1 MATRMSDEEAKQRR
15 EAAHRR
21 KAAEQAAK
29 QSVAQAVK
37 EKISAN
43 KTTTLKRSPLV
54 AATKNATNTKRT
66 SSKTTSKTT
75 SSKTTAKKSTASS
88 SGTFSM
94 KKATTKKRS
103 PLAYSPMETLKSDIA
118 TGNTLKKQ
126 IETAKASGL
135 VKGDHEAVQESKK
148 QQAAQRLKAKQE
160 QAKQKLSKYD
170 STKLNK
176 TGKQQVREAKV
187 AWGVASEMGDTES
200 MERAHQ
206 KAESARSYSGYSGG
220 ADGSQYIRPDM
231 GWAEGVELN
240 KLTYE
245 GQRQMNKARMDYY
258 NAQQA
263 GDKAG
268 MEKATQRMEEIRTSN
283 GLLAGGTSNTDA
295 YGRPIQDF
303 DAEQE
308 AKRLKSGA
316 ESVGKGIAGS
326 LLSVSE
332 TGRQFL
338 RNYNRDRWGSV
349 IDANDNQA
357 DALRAKLALAEQGE
371 GNPEWGT
378 VQELRNR
385 LAAAEGAEQR
395 LKTERTTVDPNLP
408 GQTLLRESR
417 EAAAEATRGLSGAD
431 KLLANTVLSM
441 GQTAPGIALSFV
453 PGIGPAL
460 GLGLMGAQA
469 AGSKA
474 GELNEQ
480 GVNASEAFTRG
491 LISGGI
497 ESLTE
502 LFPVRSLLKIVKG
515 PGGASVLKNVAK
527 QAGVEATEETASYLA
542 NLIVDK
548 YAQDPNAK
556 FSMQELL
563 ETAAIGGLSGAAF
576 GGIGS
581 AIGSVGTRGA
591 TAPQASAQES
601 AAAITGQ
608 EALLRGARLRTEE
621 TAPVQDAADP
631 AAEQAP
637 APRVAASQEP
647 AQTEGSD
654 NTARAQLNSR
664 FDDFTRR
671 YLDAIET
678 GEIQDEN
685 VKRSFTE
692 ELQALQAEENAILQ
706 QERQEAGQTS
716 RTFGTAENHIDNRT
730 AGDMGDRSVKAFQF
744 DHPQLHQY
752 YVEAAQ
758 ALKQDAEYSLDTQTA
773 SRGQGTVVRRSE
785 QLAQAEGLGLTRN
798 QIIQVCD
805 DIIADNGQENY
816 AAAKRVELILDDML
830 SRGYIPNEGTTEAD
844 TKVPANEAYLQ
855 AKGQI
860 EGAVNGFDRYKRDN
874 ALALELGEVTEDQ
887 LRAEYDASL
896 PEGQGAMSPGAAGDF
911 PHWQNQR
918 TDFHPINQK
927 SAARAAELYGRAP
940 VEVPRVDMAGRLTS
954 KTISTLANAGITNN
968 QFAKA
973 MEEDAAAGWFSR
985 LAYTDQ
991 QAQQAANEKIRDLGF
1006 QRAKEIWIADA
1017 REGKFS
1023 KDNTALGLTLIN
1035 NAANSGTTEG
1045 HIDAHNLLSYYVHYL
1060 RTGAQALQAANM
1072 VNKMSPIGQLYS
1084 VINAVERM
1092 EEQSAERGKP
1102 ANVTINDALVSEFLS
1117 AETQEERNKIK
1128 KDIIMDAAA
1137 QLPVT
1142 WLNRFNAWRYLA
1154 MLENPTTHARNFMGN
1169 AGFAAV
1175 RGVKDVTAAGLE
1187 RAFGIE
1193 NRTNAVINRFSAE
1206 DRARLA
1212 IATSE
1217 FAEVEDIILSGGKYT
1232 DDYSLISRAQDPFRS
1247 EKPILKQI
1255 GKFFSWNAKMNA
1267 KALDFEDKIFSK
1279 PAYAR
1284 SLAAYLK
1291 ANNVTAEEYAR
1302 MKEEAKTRPSA
1313 YSVSDTV
1320 YSPGTVVRAKDRDNY
1335 GKIVRYNKEDGTYAV
1350 YFENQKG
1357 HHATVNLSAS
1367 ILEAKN
1373 AKTTGPSAAD
1383 LLEAGDA
1390 SGFVEK
1396 AQAHAIKEAQKATYR
1411 DLNEFSEAVSKLGK
1425 LQYSSN
1431 KFVKG
1436 TGILVEGTLPFKKT
1450 PANILAR
1457 GVEYS
1462 PVGLAK
1468 GILDMETKVRRGEM
1482 EAAEAIDELAAG
1494 LTGTGLLVLGGVLGM
1509 LGIVTGGASDDD
1521 KQDRFD
1527 ALQGSQ
1533 NYALEIGNLSITLD
1547 WLAPE
1552 ALPFFVGV
1560 EFYKFMQQGKNGEVT
1575 ASNLG
1580 EALGHIAEPMLEMSM
1595 LQGLNDLFN
1604 TLGSDYPISA
1614 AAWTA
1619 ATSYLTQFIPTV
1631 LGRIERLGES
1641 TRETTFVDKNSP
1653 IPAGVQYLLGNIGN
1667 KIPGWEFQ
1675 QIPYIDQWGQTED
1688 TGNVLV
1694 RALNNFL
1701 NPAYT
1706 SKLST
1711 SQTEQELQ
1719 RLYDAGFDS
1728 VFPGMA
1734 DKGTKINGEYVTA
1747 DQWVDMQTERGKT
1760 AKSALDNFIGT
1771 EQYNSMTDEEKAKFV
1786 KYVLDYAADRGKVKA
1801 GASADETFARW
1812 QEAAQNAKA
1821 AVGLGEE
1828 VVIAANAY
1836 KSVLEENAGDETRAS
1851 IKQGMFEQWVNNRTD
1866 LTDAQKTYIKDNL
1879 KVWQMMPADSSAYN
1893 KAVAAGY
1900 TDPKEIQ
1907 ALFENRKNYDLDGDG
1922 SYTSNAEILNYISSA
1937 TEDPAEREKM
1947 WNALKG
1953 NGEERSY
1960 AQLEKEYRGKV
1971 SAIQTAKSRLDE
1983 IVSAEKQSAFASAA
1997 SGADSQKKLKKALL
2011 SVDATEEERIAYYN
2025 LQSAKR
2031 GWKKSWYNVKMN

>member
-1 MATRMSDEEAKQRR
+1 MV
-15 EAAHRR
+15 
-21 KAAEQAAK
+21 KA
-29 QSVAQAVK
+29 
-37 EKISAN
+37 
-43 KTTTLKRSPLV
+43 
-54 AATKNATNTKRT
+54 
-66 SSKTTSKTT
+66 
-75 SSKTTAKKSTASS
+75 
-88 SGTFSM
+88 G
-94 KKATTKKRS
+94 
-103 PLAYSPMETLKSDIA
+103 
-118 TGNTLKKQ
+118 
-126 IETAKASGL
+126 
-135 VKGDHEAVQESKK
+135 
-148 QQAAQRLKAKQE
+148 
-160 QAKQKLSKYD
+160 
-170 STKLNK
+170 
-176 TGKQQVREAKV
+176 
-187 AWGVASEMGDTES
+187 
-200 MERAHQ
+200 
-206 KAESARSYSGYSGG
+206 GG
-220 ADGSQYIRPDM
+220 A
-231 GWAEGVELN
+231 
-240 KLTYE
+240 
-245 GQRQMNKARMDYY
+245 
-258 NAQQA
+258 
-263 GDKAG
+263 
-268 MEKATQRMEEIRTSN
+268 
-283 GLLAGGTSNTDA
+283 
-295 YGRPIQDF
+295 
-303 DAEQE
+303 
-308 AKRLKSGA
+308 
-316 ESVGKGIAGS
+316 
-326 LLSVSE
+326 
-332 TGRQFL
+332 
-338 RNYNRDRWGSV
+338 
-349 IDANDNQA
+349 
-357 DALRAKLALAEQGE
+357 
-371 GNPEWGT
+371 
-378 VQELRNR
+378 
-385 LAAAEGAEQR
+385 
-395 LKTERTTVDPNLP
+395 
-408 GQTLLRESR
+408 
-417 EAAAEATRGLSGAD
+417 
-431 KLLANTVLSM
+431 
-441 GQTAPGIALSFV
+441 
-453 PGIGPAL
+453 
-460 GLGLMGAQA
+460 
-469 AGSKA
+469 
-474 GELNEQ
+474 
-480 GVNASEAFTRG
+480 
-491 LISGGI
+491 
-497 ESLTE
+497 
-502 LFPVRSLLKIVKG
+502 SLLK
-515 PGGASVLKNVAK
+515 SMAK
-527 QAGVEATEETASYLA
+527 QAGIEATEESIA
-542 NLIVDK
+542 
-548 YAQDPNAK
+548 YALDYATDVAFKDPEAK

-581 AIGSVGTRGA
+581 AIGSVRARGA
-591 TAPQASAQES
+591 TAPQAGGHES
-601 AAAITGQ
+601 DAAITGQ
-608 EALLRGARLRTEE
+608 EALLRGAGLRTEE
-621 TAPVQDAADP
+621 TAPAQTVETDP

-637 APRVAASQEP
+637 APRVEAAQEP
-647 AQTEGSD
+647 TQAEVEQEPVTPSES
-654 NTARAQLNSR
+654 ARASLEERSES
-664 FDDFTRR
+664 FRR
-671 YLDAIET
+671 RGQA
-678 GEIQDEN
+678 
-685 VKRSFTE
+685 FTE
-692 ELQALQAEENAILQ
+692 KVQQAMQDPAQNTEEVMAALQKEADQLSAEYAALTQESRQ
-706 QERQEAGQTS
+706 QAGEVS
-716 RTFGTAENHIDNRT
+716 RGFGTAENHIDNRT

-744 DHPQLHQY
+744 DHPELHPY
-752 YVEAAQ
+752 YTQAAQ

-860 EGAVNGFDRYKRDN
+860 EGAATGFDRYKRDN

-968 QFAKA
+968 EFAKA

-985 LAYTDQ
+985 IAYTDQ

-1006 QRAKEIWIADA
+1006 QRAKEAWIADVKD
-1017 REGKFS
+1017 GKLS
-1023 KDNTALGLTLIN
+1023 KDNTVLGLTLIN
-1035 NAANSGTTEG
+1035 HAANSGTTEG
-1045 HIDAHNLLSYYVHYL
+1045 HIDAHDLLSYYVNYAK
-1060 RTGAQALQAANM
+1060 TAGQALQAMNM
-1072 VNKMSPIGQLYS
+1072 VNKMSPVGQLYS

-1102 ANVTINDALVSEFLS
+1102 ANVTINDALVSSFLE
-1117 AETQEERNKIK
+1117 AETQEERNEIK
-1128 KDIIMDAAA
+1128 KDIIADAAA

-1142 WLNRFNAWRYLA
+1142 WQNRFNAWRYFA
-1154 MLENPTTHARNFMGN
+1154 MLANPTTHARNFLGN

-1217 FAEVEDIILSGGKYT
+1217 FADVQDIILSGGKYT
-1232 DDYSLISRAQDPFRS
+1232 DDYSLIAQAQKPFQS
-1247 EKPILKQI
+1247 EKPVLKQI
-1255 GKFFSWNAKMNA
+1255 GKVISWGYEKNT

-1302 MKEEAKTRPSA
+1302 MKEEGS
-1313 YSVSDTV
+1313 S
-1320 YSPGTVVRAKDRDNY
+1320 
-1335 GKIVRYNKEDGTYAV
+1335 E
-1350 YFENQKG
+1350 
-1357 HHATVNLSAS
+1357 
-1367 ILEAKN
+1367 
-1373 AKTTGPSAAD
+1373 
-1383 LLEAGDA
+1383 
-1390 SGFVEK
+1390 FVEK

-1431 KFVKG
+1431 KFVRD
-1436 TGILVEGTLPFKKT
+1436 TGILLEGVLPFKKT

-1468 GILDMETKVRRGEM
+1468 GIIDMETKVRRGEM

-1619 ATSYLTQFIPTV
+1619 ATSYLTQFIPAV

-1641 TRETTFVDKNSP
+1641 TRETTFIDKNSP

-1675 QIPYIDQWGQTED
+1675 QIPYIDQWGRTED

-1706 SKLST
+1706 SKRST

-1771 EQYNSMTDEEKAKFV
+1771 EQYNTMTDEEKAKFV

-1821 AVGLGEE
+1821 SVGLGEE

-1836 KSVLEENAGDETRAS
+1836 KSVLEENAGDETWSS

-1866 LTDAQKTYIKDNL
+1866 LTDAQKTYIKDNV
-1879 KVWQMMPADSSAYN
+1879 KVWKMEPADASSYN

-1907 ALFENRKNYDLDGDG
+1907 ALFENRRNYDLDGDG

-1947 WNALKG
+1947 WNALKE

-1971 SAIQTAKSRLDE
+1971 SAIQKAKSRLDE
-1983 IVSAEKQSAFASAA
+1983 IVSADKQSAFASAA
-1997 SGADSQKKLKKALL
+1997 TGIDSQKDMKKALL

-2031 GWKKSWYNVKMN
+2031 GWKRSWYNVKMN

>member
-37 EKISAN
+37 DKIASN

-88 SGTFSM
+88 RGTFSM
-94 KKATTKKRS
+94 KSASTKKRS
-103 PLAYSPMETLKSDIA
+103 PLTYSPMETLKSDIA

-135 VKGDHEAVQESKK
+135 VKGDHAAVQESKK
-148 QQAAQRLKAKQE
+148 QQAAQRLNAKQE

-187 AWGVASEMGDTES
+187 AWDVASAMGDTEG
-200 MERAHQ
+200 MERAHK

-268 MEKATQRMEEIRTSN
+268 MEKARKRAEEIRTSK
-283 GLLAGGTSNTDA
+283 GLLAGETGSTDA
-295 YGRPIQDF
+295 HGRTTQNF
-303 DAEQE
+303 DAEQD
-308 AKRLKSGA
+308 AKRLKAGA
-316 ESVGKGIAGS
+316 EAVGKSIAGS
-326 LLSVSE
+326 LLSFSE

-338 RNYNRDRWGSV
+338 RNNSMDRWGSV
-349 IDANDNQA
+349 IKANANQA

-395 LKTERTTVDPNLP
+395 RKTERTTVDPNLP

-431 KLLANTVLSM
+431 KLLANTALSM
-441 GQTAPGIALSFV
+441 AQTAPGIILSFV

-460 GLGLMGAQA
+460 GLGLMGAQS

-480 GVNASEAFTRG
+480 GVNASEVYARS

-497 ESLTE
+497 DSLAE
-502 LFPVRSLLKIVKG
+502 LFPVGNLLKIVRG
-515 PGGASVLKNVAK
+515 PVGASFLKNVAK

-581 AIGSVGTRGA
+581 AIGSVRTRGT
-591 TAPQASAQES
+591 TAPQASSQES
-601 AAAITGQ
+601 AAALTGQ
-608 EALLRGARLRTEE
+608 DALLRGAGLRTEE
-621 TAPVQDAADP
+621 TAPAQEASAP
-631 AAEQAP
+631 AAEQAT
-637 APRVAASQEP
+637 APRVAAAQEP
-647 AQTEGSD
+647 AQAEVAD
-654 NTARAQLNSR
+654 NTARAQHNIR

-692 ELQALQAEENAILQ
+692 ELQALQTEENAILQ

-744 DHPQLHQY
+744 DYPQLHQY

-844 TKVPANEAYLQ
+844 TKVPANEAYIQ

-860 EGAVNGFDRYKRDN
+860 EGAATGFDRYKRDN

-911 PHWQNQR
+911 PHWQNHR
-918 TDFHPINQK
+918 TDFHPINQE

-1035 NAANSGTTEG
+1035 HAANSGTTEG

-1072 VNKMSPIGQLYS
+1072 VNNMSPIGQLYS

-1142 WLNRFNAWRYLA
+1142 WLNRFNAWRYFA
-1154 MLENPTTHARNFMGN
+1154 MMANPTTHARNFMGN

-1217 FAEVEDIILSGGKYT
+1217 FAEVKDIILSGGKYT
-1232 DDYSLISRAQDPFRS
+1232 DDYSLISQAQKPFQS

-1255 GKFFSWNAKMNA
+1255 GEFLTWSNDKNAS
-1267 KALDFEDKIFSK
+1267 ALDFEDEIFSK

-1302 MKEEAKTRPSA
+1302 MKEEGS
-1313 YSVSDTV
+1313 S
-1320 YSPGTVVRAKDRDNY
+1320 
-1335 GKIVRYNKEDGTYAV
+1335 E
-1350 YFENQKG
+1350 
-1357 HHATVNLSAS
+1357 
-1367 ILEAKN
+1367 
-1373 AKTTGPSAAD
+1373 
-1383 LLEAGDA
+1383 
-1390 SGFVEK
+1390 FVEK

-1411 DLNEFSEAVSKLGK
+1411 DLNEFSEAVSKIGK

-1431 KFVKG
+1431 KFVRG

-1688 TGNVLV
+1688 TGNVLI

-1786 KYVLDYAADRGKVKA
+1786 KYVLDYAADRGRVKA

-1812 QEAAQNAKA
+1812 QEAAKNAKE

-1836 KSVLEENAGDETRAS
+1836 KSVLEENAGDETWSS

-1866 LTDAQKTYIKDNL
+1866 LTDAQKTYIKDNV
-1879 KVWQMMPADSSAYN
+1879 KVWKMEPADASSYN

-1907 ALFENRKNYDLDGDG
+1907 ALFENRRNYDLDGDG

-1947 WNALKG
+1947 WNALKE
-1953 NGEERSY
+1953 NGEELSY

-1971 SAIQTAKSRLDE
+1971 IAIQKAKSRLDE
-1983 IVSAEKQSAFASAA
+1983 IVSADKQSAFSSAA
-1997 SGADSQKKLKKALL
+1997 TGIDSQKDLKKALL

-2031 GWKKSWYNVKMN
+2031 GWKRSWYNVKMN

>member
-37 EKISAN
+37 DKIASN

-75 SSKTTAKKSTASS
+75 SSNTMAKKSTASS
-88 SGTFSM
+88 RGTFSM
-94 KKATTKKRS
+94 KNASAKKRS

-135 VKGDHEAVQESKK
+135 VKGDHAAVQESKK
-148 QQAAQRLKAKQE
+148 QAAAQRLKAKQE

-187 AWGVASEMGDTES
+187 AWGVANEMGDTES

-268 MEKATQRMEEIRTSN
+268 MEKAKQRMEEIRTSK
-283 GLLAGGTSNTDA
+283 GLLAGGTGNTDA

-303 DAEQE
+303 DAEQD
-308 AKRLKSGA
+308 AKRLKSGV

-338 RNYNRDRWGSV
+338 RNYNRNRWGSV
-349 IDANDNQA
+349 IDANANQA

-395 LKTERTTVDPNLP
+395 RKTERTTVDPNLP

-497 ESLTE
+497 EAIAEKFSIGK
-502 LFPVRSLLKIVKG
+502 LLDIVKG
-515 PGGASVLKNVAK
+515 PGGTSFLKNVAK

-542 NLIVDK
+542 NLIADK

-581 AIGSVGTRGA
+581 AIGSVGTRGT
-591 TAPQASAQES
+591 TAPQASSQES

-608 EALLRGARLRTEE
+608 EALLRGAGLRPGE
-621 TAPVQDAADP
+621 TAPVQAAAP

-637 APRVAASQEP
+637 ATKAET
-647 AQTEGSD
+647 AQ
-654 NTARAQLNSR
+654 
-664 FDDFTRR
+664 
-671 YLDAIET
+671 
-678 GEIQDEN
+678 
-685 VKRSFTE
+685 
-692 ELQALQAEENAILQ
+692 EENAAPADIRETGLETRIAGIKGNDTASVGNASTAMENTLWMRRGTQ
-706 QERQEAGQTS
+706 SEPGWGETYGTAQEAFNEAMKRIDSGLFS
-716 RTFGTAENHIDNRT
+716 AMEKAVYEAESGINAKENLRLISTMVSAGEFVRHYDVSPAAAATVIRNSYRNDALDSIRDRRGDLTDYALEQMRSIDN
-730 AGDMGDRSVKAFQF
+730 SVESYGPNAVSENDLSVAQNTERPVNAE
-744 DHPQLHQY
+744 DSTQY
-752 YVEAAQ
+752 
-758 ALKQDAEYSLDTQTA
+758 
-773 SRGQGTVVRRSE
+773 
-785 QLAQAEGLGLTRN
+785 
-798 QIIQVCD
+798 
-805 DIIADNGQENY
+805 
-816 AAAKRVELILDDML
+816 
-830 SRGYIPNEGTTEAD
+830 GYNTT
-844 TKVPANEAYLQ
+844 
-855 AKGQI
+855 
-860 EGAVNGFDRYKRDN
+860 
-874 ALALELGEVTEDQ
+874 
-887 LRAEYDASL
+887 L

-985 LAYTDQ
+985 IAYTDQ

-1072 VNKMSPIGQLYS
+1072 VNNMSPIGQLYS

-1142 WLNRFNAWRYLA
+1142 WLNRFNAWRYFA
-1154 MLENPTTHARNFMGN
+1154 MMANPTTHARNFMGN

-1217 FAEVEDIILSGGKYT
+1217 FADVKDIILSGGKYT
-1232 DDYSLISRAQDPFRS
+1232 DDYSLISQAQDPFKT
-1247 EKPILKQI
+1247 EKPVLKQI
-1255 GKFFSWNAKMNA
+1255 GKVISWGSEKNT
-1267 KALDFEDKIFSK
+1267 KALDFGDEIFSK

-1291 ANNVTAEEYAR
+1291 ANNVTADEYAR
-1302 MKEEAKTRPSA
+1302 MKEEGS
-1313 YSVSDTV
+1313 S
-1320 YSPGTVVRAKDRDNY
+1320 
-1335 GKIVRYNKEDGTYAV
+1335 E
-1350 YFENQKG
+1350 
-1357 HHATVNLSAS
+1357 
-1367 ILEAKN
+1367 
-1373 AKTTGPSAAD
+1373 
-1383 LLEAGDA
+1383 
-1390 SGFVEK
+1390 FVEK

-1431 KFVKG
+1431 KFVRG
-1436 TGILVEGTLPFKKT
+1436 TGILLEGVLPFKKT

-1468 GILDMETKVRRGEM
+1468 GIIDMETKVRRGEM

-1641 TRETTFVDKNSP
+1641 TRETTFIDKNSP

-1667 KIPGWEFQ
+1667 KIPGLEFQ

-1747 DQWVDMQTERGKT
+1747 DQWVDMQAERGKT

-1786 KYVLDYAADRGKVKA
+1786 KYVLDYAADRGRVKA

-1812 QEAAQNAKA
+1812 QEAAQNAKS

-1866 LTDAQKTYIKDNL
+1866 LTDAQKTYIKNNL
-1879 KVWQMMPADSSAYN
+1879 KVWQMMPADASSYN

-1922 SYTSNAEILNYISSA
+1922 SYTGNAEILNYISSA

-1971 SAIQTAKSRLDE
+1971 SAIQKAKSRLDE
-1983 IVSAEKQSAFASAA
+1983 IVSADKQSAFASAA

-2031 GWKKSWYNVKMN
+2031 GWKRSWYNVKMN

>member
-21 KAAEQAAK
+21 REAEQAAK
-29 QSVAQAVK
+29 QSAAQAAK

-88 SGTFSM
+88 RGTFSM
-94 KKATTKKRS
+94 KNASAQKRS

-135 VKGDHEAVQESKK
+135 VKGDHAAVQESKK
-148 QQAAQRLKAKQE
+148 QAAAQRLKAKQE

-187 AWGVASEMGDTES
+187 AWDVASAMGDTEG
-200 MERAHQ
+200 MERAHK

-231 GWAEGVELN
+231 SWAEGVELN

-263 GDKAG
+263 GDKDG
-268 MEKATQRMEEIRTSN
+268 MEKAKQRMEEIRTSK
-283 GLLAGGTSNTDA
+283 GLLVGGTSNTDA

-326 LLSVSE
+326 LLSFSE

-338 RNYNRDRWGSV
+338 RNNSMDRWGSV
-349 IDANDNQA
+349 IRANASQA

-378 VQELRNR
+378 VQELRSR

-431 KLLANTVLSM
+431 KLLANTVLSV

-497 ESLTE
+497 EAIAEKFSIGK
-502 LFPVRSLLKIVKG
+502 LLDIVKG
-515 PGGASVLKNVAK
+515 PVGASFLKNVAK

-556 FSMQELL
+556 LSMQELL

-591 TAPQASAQES
+591 TAPKASGQES

-608 EALLRGARLRTEE
+608 EALLRGAGLRTEE
-621 TAPVQDAADP
+621 TSPVKEAA
-631 AAEQAP
+631 ARAEEQAS
-637 APRVAASQEP
+637 APLVAAAQEP
-647 AQTEGSD
+647 AQTEGLD
-654 NTARAQLNSR
+654 NAARAQLNSR

-671 YLDAIET
+671 YLDAIES

-685 VKRSFTE
+685 VKQSFTK
-692 ELQALQAEENAILQ
+692 ELQALHAEENAILQ
-706 QERQEAGQTS
+706 QERQEAGHTEEAQEPVQP
-716 RTFGTAENHIDNRT
+716 AENPLASLEAR
-730 AGDMGDRSVKAFQF
+730 KAALQTESQAFAEKFQRAMQ
-744 DHPQLHQY
+744 DPAQLTEETKAALQQEAEQLIAESARLREETQQQE
-752 YVEAAQ
+752 VEAPDE
-758 ALKQDAEYSLDTQTA
+758 L
-773 SRGQGTVVRRSE
+773 
-785 QLAQAEGLGLTRN
+785 LAG
-798 QIIQVCD
+798 
-805 DIIADNGQENY
+805 
-816 AAAKRVELILDDML
+816 
-830 SRGYIPNEGTTEAD
+830 NESD
-844 TKVPANEAYLQ
+844 
-855 AKGQI
+855 
-860 EGAVNGFDRYKRDN
+860 
-874 ALALELGEVTEDQ
+874 
-887 LRAEYDASL
+887 L

-918 TDFHPINQK
+918 ADFHPINQK
-927 SAARAAELYGRAP
+927 SAARAAEFYGRAP

-985 LAYTDQ
+985 IAYTDQ
-991 QAQQAANEKIRDLGF
+991 QAQQAANEKIRNLGF
-1006 QRAKEIWIADA
+1006 QRAKEAWIADVKD
-1017 REGKFS
+1017 GKLS
-1023 KDNTALGLTLIN
+1023 KDNTVLGLTLIN
-1035 NAANSGTTEG
+1035 HAANSGTTEG
-1045 HIDAHNLLSYYVHYL
+1045 HIDAHDLLSYYVNYAK
-1060 RTGAQALQAANM
+1060 TAGQALQAMNM
-1072 VNKMSPIGQLYS
+1072 VNKMSPVGQLYS

-1117 AETQEERNKIK
+1117 AETQEERNEIK

-1137 QLPVT
+1137 QLPAT
-1142 WLNRFNAWRYLA
+1142 WQNRFNAWRYFA
-1154 MLENPTTHARNFMGN
+1154 MLANPTTHIRNFMGN
-1169 AGFAAV
+1169 AGFAVV
-1175 RGVKDVTAAGLE
+1175 RAAKDVTAAGLE

-1193 NRTNAVINRFSAE
+1193 NRTNAVINRFSEE

-1217 FAEVEDIILSGGKYT
+1217 FADVQDIILSGGKYT
-1232 DDYSLISRAQDPFRS
+1232 DDYSLIAQAQNPFQS
-1247 EKPILKQI
+1247 EKPVLKQI
-1255 GKFFSWNAKMNA
+1255 GKVISWGSEKNT
-1267 KALDFEDKIFSK
+1267 KALDFGDEIFSK

-1302 MKEEAKTRPSA
+1302 MKEEAKTKPST

-1431 KFVKG
+1431 KFVRG

-1462 PVGLAK
+1462 PIGLAK
-1468 GILDMETKVRRGEM
+1468 GIADMETKVRRGEM

-1675 QIPYIDQWGQTED
+1675 QIPYIDQWGRTED

-1706 SKLST
+1706 SKRST

-1866 LTDAQKTYIKDNL
+1866 LTDTQKTYIKNNL
-1879 KVWQMMPADSSAYN
+1879 KVWQMMPADASSYN

-1937 TEDPAEREKM
+1937 TEDPSEREKM

-1971 SAIQTAKSRLDE
+1971 SAIQKAKSRLDE
-1983 IVSAEKQSAFASAA
+1983 VVSAEKQSDFASAA

>member
-66 SSKTTSKTT
+66 ASKTTSKTT

-88 SGTFSM
+88 RGTFSM
-94 KKATTKKRS
+94 KNASAQKRS

-135 VKGDHEAVQESKK
+135 VKGDHAAVQESKK
-148 QQAAQRLKAKQE
+148 QAAAQRLKAKQE

-220 ADGSQYIRPDM
+220 GDGSQYIRPDM

-258 NAQQA
+258 NAQKA

-268 MEKATQRMEEIRTSN
+268 MEKARKRAEEIRTSK
-283 GLLAGGTSNTDA
+283 GLLAGETGNTDA

-316 ESVGKGIAGS
+316 ESIGKGIAGS
-326 LLSVSE
+326 LLSFSE

-349 IDANDNQA
+349 IDANANQA
-357 DALRAKLALAEQGE
+357 DALRAKLALAEKGE
-371 GNPEWGT
+371 GNPAWGT

-395 LKTERTTVDPNLP
+395 RKTERTTVDPNLP

-497 ESLTE
+497 EAIAEKFSIGK
-502 LFPVRSLLKIVKG
+502 LLDIVKG
-515 PGGASVLKNVAK
+515 PGGASFLKNVAK

-556 FSMQELL
+556 FSMQDLL

-581 AIGSVGTRGA
+581 AIGSVGTRGT

-608 EALLRGARLRTEE
+608 EALLRGAGLRTEE
-621 TAPVQDAADP
+621 TAPVQEAA
-631 AAEQAP
+631 ARAEEQAP
-637 APRVAASQEP
+637 APLVAAAQEP
-647 AQTEGSD
+647 AQTEGLD
-654 NTARAQLNSR
+654 NAARAQLNSR

-671 YLDAIET
+671 YLDAIES

-685 VKRSFTE
+685 VKQSFTK
-692 ELQALQAEENAILQ
+692 ELQALHAEENAILQ
-706 QERQEAGQTS
+706 QERQEAGHT
-716 RTFGTAENHIDNRT
+716 
-730 AGDMGDRSVKAFQF
+730 
-744 DHPQLHQY
+744 
-752 YVEAAQ
+752 EAAQ
-758 ALKQDAEYSLDTQTA
+758 EPVQPAENPLASLEARKAALQTESQAFAEKFQRAMQDPAQLTEETKAALQQEA
-773 SRGQGTVVRRSE
+773 E
-785 QLAQAEGLGLTRN
+785 QLIAESARLREET
-798 QIIQVCD
+798 QQ
-805 DIIADNGQENY
+805 QE
-816 AAAKRVELILDDML
+816 VEAPDELLA
-830 SRGYIPNEGTTEAD
+830 GNESD
-844 TKVPANEAYLQ
+844 
-855 AKGQI
+855 
-860 EGAVNGFDRYKRDN
+860 
-874 ALALELGEVTEDQ
+874 
-887 LRAEYDASL
+887 L

-985 LAYTDQ
+985 IAYTDQ

-1072 VNKMSPIGQLYS
+1072 VNNMSPIGQLYS

-1142 WLNRFNAWRYLA
+1142 WLNRFNAWRYFA
-1154 MLENPTTHARNFMGN
+1154 MMANPTTHARNFMGN

-1217 FAEVEDIILSGGKYT
+1217 FSEVKDIILSGGKYT
-1232 DDYSLISRAQDPFRS
+1232 DDYGLISQAQDPFQS
-1247 EKPILKQI
+1247 EKPVLKQI
-1255 GKFFSWNAKMNA
+1255 GKIISWGSEKNT
-1267 KALDFEDKIFSK
+1267 KALDFGDEIFSK

-1302 MKEEAKTRPSA
+1302 MKEEAKTKPST

-1373 AKTTGPSAAD
+1373 AKTTGPSGKK
-1383 LLEAGDA
+1383 LLEAGDV

-1436 TGILVEGTLPFKKT
+1436 TGILLEGVLPFKKT

-1462 PVGLAK
+1462 PIGLAK
-1468 GILDMETKVRRGEM
+1468 GIADMETKVRRGEM

-1509 LGIVTGGASDDD
+1509 LGIVTGGVSDDD

-1641 TRETTFVDKNSP
+1641 TRETTFIDKNSP

-1667 KIPGWEFQ
+1667 KIPVWEFQ
-1675 QIPYIDQWGQTED
+1675 QIPYIDQWGRTED

-1706 SKLST
+1706 SKRST

-1771 EQYNSMTDEEKAKFV
+1771 EQYNAMTDEEKAKFV

-1812 QEAAQNAKA
+1812 QEAAKNAKE

-1836 KSVLEENAGDETRAS
+1836 KSVLEENAGDETWSS

-1866 LTDAQKTYIKDNL
+1866 LTDAQKTYIKDNV
-1879 KVWQMMPADSSAYN
+1879 KVWKMEPADASSYN

-1900 TDPKEIQ
+1900 TDPTEIQ
-1907 ALFENRKNYDLDGDG
+1907 ALFENRKKYDLDGDG
-1922 SYTSNAEILNYISSA
+1922 SYTSDAEVLNYISSA

-1947 WNALKG
+1947 WNALKE

-1960 AQLEKEYRGKV
+1960 AQLEKECRGKV
-1971 SAIQTAKSRLDE
+1971 SAIQKAKSRLDE

>member
-21 KAAEQAAK
+21 REAEQAAK
-29 QSVAQAVK
+29 QSAAQAVK
-37 EKISAN
+37 EKIASN

-54 AATKNATNTKRT
+54 AATKNATSTKRT

-75 SSKTTAKKSTASS
+75 SSKTMAKKSTASS

-94 KKATTKKRS
+94 KSASTKKRS
-103 PLAYSPMETLKSDIA
+103 PLTYSPLETLKSDIA

-135 VKGDHEAVQESKK
+135 VKGDHAAVQESKK

-187 AWGVASEMGDTES
+187 AWNVANEMGDTES
-200 MERAHQ
+200 MERAHK

-268 MEKATQRMEEIRTSN
+268 MEKARKRAEEIRTSK

-349 IDANDNQA
+349 IDANANQA

-395 LKTERTTVDPNLP
+395 RKTERTTVDPNLP

-480 GVNASEAFTRG
+480 GMNASEAFTRG

-497 ESLTE
+497 EAIAEKFSIGK
-502 LFPVRSLLKIVKG
+502 LLDIVKG
-515 PGGASVLKNVAK
+515 PGGTSFLKNVAK

-556 FSMQELL
+556 LSMQELL

-581 AIGSVGTRGA
+581 AIGSVGTRGT

-601 AAAITGQ
+601 AAALTGQ
-608 EALLRGARLRTEE
+608 EALLRGAGLRTEE
-621 TAPVQDAADP
+621 TAPVQEAAAP
-631 AAEQAP
+631 AEEQAS
-637 APRVAASQEP
+637 APR
-647 AQTEGSD
+647 
-654 NTARAQLNSR
+654 
-664 FDDFTRR
+664 
-671 YLDAIET
+671 
-678 GEIQDEN
+678 
-685 VKRSFTE
+685 
-692 ELQALQAEENAILQ
+692 
-706 QERQEAGQTS
+706 
-716 RTFGTAENHIDNRT
+716 
-730 AGDMGDRSVKAFQF
+730 
-744 DHPQLHQY
+744 
-752 YVEAAQ
+752 VEAAQ
-758 ALKQDAEYSLDTQTA
+758 EENAAPADIRETGLETRIEGIKGNDTASVGNASTAMENTLWMHRGTQSEPGWGETYGTAQEAFNEAMKRIDSGLFSAMENAVNEVERGINAKENLRLISTMTSAAEFVRHYDVSPAAAATVIRNSYHNDALDSIRDRRGDLTDYALDQMRSIDNAVESYGSNPVSENDLSVAQNAEYPGNAEDSTQY
-773 SRGQGTVVRRSE
+773 VY
-785 QLAQAEGLGLTRN
+785 N
-798 QIIQVCD
+798 
-805 DIIADNGQENY
+805 
-816 AAAKRVELILDDML
+816 
-830 SRGYIPNEGTTEAD
+830 TT
-844 TKVPANEAYLQ
+844 
-855 AKGQI
+855 
-860 EGAVNGFDRYKRDN
+860 
-874 ALALELGEVTEDQ
+874 
-887 LRAEYDASL
+887 L

-985 LAYTDQ
+985 IAYTDQ

-1006 QRAKEIWIADA
+1006 QRAKEAWIADVKD
-1017 REGKFS
+1017 GKLS
-1023 KDNTALGLTLIN
+1023 KDNTVLGLTLIN
-1035 NAANSGTTEG
+1035 HAANSGTTEG
-1045 HIDAHNLLSYYVHYL
+1045 HIDAHDLLSYYVNYAK
-1060 RTGAQALQAANM
+1060 TAGQALQAMNM
-1072 VNKMSPIGQLYS
+1072 VNKMSPVGQLYS

-1102 ANVTINDALVSEFLS
+1102 ANVTIDDALVSEFLS
-1117 AETQEERNKIK
+1117 AETQEERNEIK

-1142 WLNRFNAWRYLA
+1142 WQNRFNAWRYFA
-1154 MLENPTTHARNFMGN
+1154 MLANPTTHIRNFMGN

-1217 FAEVEDIILSGGKYT
+1217 FAEVKDIILSGGKYT
-1232 DDYSLISRAQDPFRS
+1232 DDYSLISQAQKPFQS
-1247 EKPILKQI
+1247 EKPVLKQI
-1255 GKFFSWNAKMNA
+1255 GKVISLGSEKNT
-1267 KALDFEDKIFSK
+1267 KALDFGDEIFSK

-1313 YSVSDTV
+1313 HSVSDTV

-1373 AKTTGPSAAD
+1373 AKTTGPSGKE

-1431 KFVKG
+1431 KFVRG

-1494 LTGTGLLVLGGVLGM
+1494 LTGTGLLALGGVLGM

-1641 TRETTFVDKNSP
+1641 TRETTFIDKNSP

-1667 KIPGWEFQ
+1667 KIPGVEFQ
-1675 QIPYIDQWGQTED
+1675 QIPYIDQWGRTED

-1706 SKLST
+1706 SKRST

-1801 GASADETFARW
+1801 GASADDTFSRW

-1983 IVSAEKQSAFASAA
+1983 VVSAEKQSAFASAA

>member
-21 KAAEQAAK
+21 KAAEQAEK
-29 QSVAQAVK
+29 QSVAQAAK
-37 EKISAN
+37 DKIASN

-88 SGTFSM
+88 RGTFSM
-94 KKATTKKRS
+94 KNASAQKRS

-135 VKGDHEAVQESKK
+135 VKGDHAAVQESKK
-148 QQAAQRLKAKQE
+148 QAAAQRLKAKQE

-170 STKLNK
+170 SAKLNK

-187 AWGVASEMGDTES
+187 AWGVASEMGDTEG
-200 MERAHQ
+200 MERAHK

-263 GDKAG
+263 GDKDG
-268 MEKATQRMEEIRTSN
+268 MEKAKRRMEEIRTSK
-283 GLLAGGTSNTDA
+283 GLLAGGTGNTDA
-295 YGRPIQDF
+295 NGRTIQDF

-308 AKRLKSGA
+308 AKRFKSGA

-349 IDANDNQA
+349 IDANANQA
-357 DALRAKLALAEQGE
+357 DALRAKLALAEKVE

-395 LKTERTTVDPNLP
+395 RKTERTTVDPNLP

-497 ESLTE
+497 EALAEKFS
-502 LFPVRSLLKIVKG
+502 VGKLLDIVKG
-515 PGGASVLKNVAK
+515 PGGASFLKNVAK

-548 YAQDPNAK
+548 YAKDPNAK

-563 ETAAIGGLSGAAF
+563 ETSAIGGLSGAAF

-581 AIGSVGTRGA
+581 AIGSVRTRGT
-591 TAPQASAQES
+591 TAPQASSQES
-601 AAAITGQ
+601 AAALTGQ
-608 EALLRGARLRTEE
+608 DALLRGAGLRTEE
-621 TAPVQDAADP
+621 TAPAQEASAP
-631 AAEQAP
+631 AAEQAA

-692 ELQALQAEENAILQ
+692 DLQALQAEENAILQ

-744 DHPQLHQY
+744 DYPQLHQY

-844 TKVPANEAYLQ
+844 TKVPANESYLQ

-860 EGAVNGFDRYKRDN
+860 EGAATGFDRYKRDN
-874 ALALELGEVTEDQ
+874 ALSLELGEVTEDQ

-911 PHWQNQR
+911 PHWQSQR
-918 TDFHPINQK
+918 SDFHPINQK

-985 LAYTDQ
+985 IAYTDQ

-1072 VNKMSPIGQLYS
+1072 VNNMSPIGQLYS

-1142 WLNRFNAWRYLA
+1142 WLNRFNAWRYFA
-1154 MLENPTTHARNFMGN
+1154 MMANPTTHVRNFMGN

-1212 IATSE
+1212 IANSE
-1217 FAEVEDIILSGGKYT
+1217 FPDVKDIILSGGKYT
-1232 DDYSLISRAQDPFRS
+1232 DDYSLISQAQDPFQS
-1247 EKPILKQI
+1247 EKPVLKQI
-1255 GKFFSWNAKMNA
+1255 GKVISWGSEKNT
-1267 KALDFEDKIFSK
+1267 KALDFGDEIFSK

-1302 MKEEAKTRPSA
+1302 MKEEGS
-1313 YSVSDTV
+1313 S
-1320 YSPGTVVRAKDRDNY
+1320 
-1335 GKIVRYNKEDGTYAV
+1335 E
-1350 YFENQKG
+1350 
-1357 HHATVNLSAS
+1357 
-1367 ILEAKN
+1367 
-1373 AKTTGPSAAD
+1373 
-1383 LLEAGDA
+1383 
-1390 SGFVEK
+1390 FVEK

-1431 KFVKG
+1431 KFVRD
-1436 TGILVEGTLPFKKT
+1436 TGILVEGVLPFKKT

-1468 GILDMETKVRRGEM
+1468 GIIDMETKVRRGEM

-1667 KIPGWEFQ
+1667 KIPVWEFQ

-1728 VFPGMA
+1728 VLPGMA

-1836 KSVLEENAGDETRAS
+1836 KSVLEENAGDETWSS
-1851 IKQGMFEQWVNNRTD
+1851 IKQGMFERWVNNRTD
-1866 LTDAQKTYIKDNL
+1866 LTDAQKTYIKDNV
-1879 KVWQMMPADSSAYN
+1879 KVWKMEPADASSYN

-1907 ALFENRKNYDLDGDG
+1907 ALFENRRNYDLDGDG

-1947 WNALKG
+1947 WNALKE
-1953 NGEERSY
+1953 NGEELSY

-1971 SAIQTAKSRLDE
+1971 SAIQKAKSRLDE

-1997 SGADSQKKLKKALL
+1997 SGIDSQKKLKKALL

-2031 GWKKSWYNVKMN
+2031 GWKTSWYNVKMN

>member
-37 EKISAN
+37 DKIASN
-43 KTTTLKRSPLV
+43 NTTTLKRSPLV

-88 SGTFSM
+88 RGTFSM
-94 KKATTKKRS
+94 KNASAQKRS
-103 PLAYSPMETLKSDIA
+103 PLAYSPLETLKYDIA

-135 VKGDHEAVQESKK
+135 VKGDHAAVQESKK

-187 AWGVASEMGDTES
+187 AWGVASEMGDTEG
-200 MERAHQ
+200 MERAHK

-231 GWAEGVELN
+231 GWAEGVDLN

-268 MEKATQRMEEIRTSN
+268 MEKARKRAEEIRTSK
-283 GLLAGGTSNTDA
+283 GLLAGETGNTDA

-349 IDANDNQA
+349 IDANANQA
-357 DALRAKLALAEQGE
+357 DALRAKLALAEKGE

-395 LKTERTTVDPNLP
+395 RKTERTTVDPNLP

-497 ESLTE
+497 EAIAEKFSIGK
-502 LFPVRSLLKIVKG
+502 LLDIVKG
-515 PGGASVLKNVAK
+515 PGGASFLKNVAK

-556 FSMQELL
+556 LSMQELL

-591 TAPQASAQES
+591 TAPQASSQES

-608 EALLRGARLRTEE
+608 EALLRGAGLRAEE
-621 TAPVQDAADP
+621 TSPVQTVETVP
-631 AAEQAP
+631 TAEQAP
-637 APRVAASQEP
+637 SPRVTAAQEP
-647 AQTEGSD
+647 AQAEVEQEPVTPSEI
-654 NTARAQLNSR
+654 AQASLEERSES
-664 FDDFTRR
+664 FRR
-671 YLDAIET
+671 
-678 GEIQDEN
+678 
-685 VKRSFTE
+685 RSQAFTE
-692 ELQALQAEENAILQ
+692 KVQQAMQDPAQNTEEVKAALQKEADQLSAEYAALTQESRQ
-706 QERQEAGQTS
+706 QAGEVS
-716 RTFGTAENHIDNRT
+716 RGFGTAENHIDNRT
-730 AGDMGDRSVKAFQF
+730 AERLADRNIKAFQF
-744 DHPQLHQY
+744 DHPELHPY
-752 YVEAAQ
+752 YTQAAR

-773 SRGQGTVVRRSE
+773 SRGQGTIVRRSE

-816 AAAKRVELILDDML
+816 AAAKRVELILDEML

-860 EGAVNGFDRYKRDN
+860 EGAATGFDRYKRDN

-887 LRAEYDASL
+887 LRAEYDANL

-918 TDFHPINQK
+918 NDFHPINQK
-927 SAARAAELYGRAP
+927 SAARASELYGRAP

-985 LAYTDQ
+985 IAYTDQ

-1142 WLNRFNAWRYLA
+1142 WLNRFNAWRYFA
-1154 MLENPTTHARNFMGN
+1154 MMANPTTHVRNFMGN

-1212 IATSE
+1212 IANSE

-1232 DDYSLISRAQDPFRS
+1232 DDYSLIAQAQDPFRS

-1255 GKFFSWNAKMNA
+1255 GKFFGWNAKMNA

-1291 ANNVTAEEYAR
+1291 ANNVTAEDYAR
-1302 MKEEAKTRPSA
+1302 MKAEGSSE
-1313 YSVSDTV
+1313 
-1320 YSPGTVVRAKDRDNY
+1320 
-1335 GKIVRYNKEDGTYAV
+1335 
-1350 YFENQKG
+1350 
-1357 HHATVNLSAS
+1357 
-1367 ILEAKN
+1367 
-1373 AKTTGPSAAD
+1373 
-1383 LLEAGDA
+1383 
-1390 SGFVEK
+1390 FVEK

-1425 LQYSSN
+1425 LQYSRN
-1431 KFVKG
+1431 KVVKG
-1436 TGILVEGTLPFKKT
+1436 AGILVEGEAPFKKT

-1468 GILDMETKVRRGEM
+1468 GIIDMETKVRRGEM

-1521 KQDRFD
+1521 KQARFD

-1641 TRETTFVDKNSP
+1641 TRETTFIDKNSP

-1667 KIPGWEFQ
+1667 KIPGLEFQ

-1706 SKLST
+1706 SKRST

-1719 RLYDAGFDS
+1719 RLYDAGFDF
-1728 VFPGMA
+1728 VFPGMT

-1771 EQYNSMTDEEKAKFV
+1771 EQYNAMTDEEKAKFV

-1812 QEAAQNAKA
+1812 QEAAKNAKE

-1836 KSVLEENAGDETRAS
+1836 KSVLEENAGDETWSS

-1866 LTDAQKTYIKDNL
+1866 LTDAQKTYIKDNV
-1879 KVWQMMPADSSAYN
+1879 KVWKMEPADASSYN

-1907 ALFENRKNYDLDGDG
+1907 ALFENRRNYDLDGDG

-1947 WNALKG
+1947 WNALKE
-1953 NGEERSY
+1953 NGEELSY

-1971 SAIQTAKSRLDE
+1971 SAIQKAKSRLDE
-1983 IVSAEKQSAFASAA
+1983 IVSADKQSAFASAA
-1997 SGADSQKKLKKALL
+1997 SGIDSQKKLKKALL

>member
-15 EAAHRR
+15 EAAQRR
-21 KAAEQAAK
+21 REAEQAAK
-29 QSVAQAVK
+29 QSVAKAAK
-37 EKISAN
+37 EKIASN

-75 SSKTTAKKSTASS
+75 SSKTMAKKSTASS

-94 KKATTKKRS
+94 KSASTKKRS
-103 PLAYSPMETLKSDIA
+103 PLTYSPLETLKSDIA

-135 VKGDHEAVQESKK
+135 VKGDHAAVQESKK

-187 AWGVASEMGDTES
+187 AWDVASAMGDTEG
-200 MERAHQ
+200 MERAHK

-220 ADGSQYIRPDM
+220 GDGSQYIRPDM
-231 GWAEGVELN
+231 SWAEGVELN

-263 GDKAG
+263 GDKDG
-268 MEKATQRMEEIRTSN
+268 MEKAKRRMEEIRTSK
-283 GLLAGGTSNTDA
+283 GLLAVETGNTDA

-316 ESVGKGIAGS
+316 ESIGKGIAGS

-338 RNYNRDRWGSV
+338 RNNSMDRWGSV
-349 IDANDNQA
+349 IKANANQA

-431 KLLANTVLSM
+431 KLLANTALSM
-441 GQTAPGIALSFV
+441 AQTAPGIALSFV

-474 GELNEQ
+474 GELNDQ

-502 LFPVRSLLKIVKG
+502 LLPVSSLLKIVKG
-515 PGGASVLKNVAK
+515 PGGSSFLKNVAK

-556 FSMQELL
+556 LSMQDLL

-581 AIGSVGTRGA
+581 AIGSVRTRGT
-591 TAPQASAQES
+591 TAPQARGQES

-608 EALLRGARLRTEE
+608 EALLRGAGLRADEIS
-621 TAPVQDAADP
+621 PVQAAEAAP
-631 AAEQAP
+631 AAEQAV
-637 APRVAASQEP
+637 APRVAAAQEP
-647 AQTEGSD
+647 AQAEVAD
-654 NTARAQLNSR
+654 NTARAQHNIR

-706 QERQEAGQTS
+706 QERQEAGQT
-716 RTFGTAENHIDNRT
+716 
-730 AGDMGDRSVKAFQF
+730 
-744 DHPQLHQY
+744 
-752 YVEAAQ
+752 EAAQ
-758 ALKQDAEYSLDTQTA
+758 EPVQPAENPLASLEARKAALQTESQAFAEKFQRAMQDPAQLTEETKAALQQEA
-773 SRGQGTVVRRSE
+773 E
-785 QLAQAEGLGLTRN
+785 QLIAESARLREETQQQA
-798 QIIQVCD
+798 
-805 DIIADNGQENY
+805 
-816 AAAKRVELILDDML
+816 VEAPDELLA
-830 SRGYIPNEGTTEAD
+830 GNESD
-844 TKVPANEAYLQ
+844 
-855 AKGQI
+855 
-860 EGAVNGFDRYKRDN
+860 
-874 ALALELGEVTEDQ
+874 
-887 LRAEYDASL
+887 L

-968 QFAKA
+968 EFAKA

-985 LAYTDQ
+985 LAYTDH

-1006 QRAKEIWIADA
+1006 QRAKEAWIADVK
-1017 REGKFS
+1017 EGKLS
-1023 KDNTALGLTLIN
+1023 KDNTVLGLTLIN
-1035 NAANSGTTEG
+1035 HAANSGTTEG
-1045 HIDAHNLLSYYVHYL
+1045 HIDAHDLLSYYVNYAK
-1060 RTGAQALQAANM
+1060 TAGQALQAMNM
-1072 VNKMSPIGQLYS
+1072 VNKMSPVGQLYS

-1117 AETQEERNKIK
+1117 AETQEERNEIK

-1142 WLNRFNAWRYLA
+1142 WLNRFNAWRYFA
-1154 MLENPTTHARNFMGN
+1154 MLANPTTHIRNFMGN

-1212 IATSE
+1212 IANSE
-1217 FAEVEDIILSGGKYT
+1217 FADVKDIILSGGKYT
-1232 DDYSLISRAQDPFRS
+1232 DDYSLIAQAQDPFQS
-1247 EKPILKQI
+1247 EKPVLKQI
-1255 GKFFSWNAKMNA
+1255 GKVISWGSEKNT
-1267 KALDFEDKIFSK
+1267 KALDFGDEIFSK

-1302 MKEEAKTRPSA
+1302 MKEEAKTKPST

-1373 AKTTGPSAAD
+1373 AKTTGPSGKE
-1383 LLEAGDA
+1383 LLEAGDV

-1431 KFVKG
+1431 KFVRD

-1641 TRETTFVDKNSP
+1641 TRETTFIDKNSP

-1667 KIPGWEFQ
+1667 KIPGVEFQ
-1675 QIPYIDQWGQTED
+1675 QIPYIDQWGRTED

-1706 SKLST
+1706 SKRST

-1786 KYVLDYAADRGKVKA
+1786 KYVLDYAADRGRVKA

-1812 QEAAQNAKA
+1812 QEAAQNAKS

-1836 KSVLEENAGDETRAS
+1836 KSVLEENAGDETWSS

-1866 LTDAQKTYIKDNL
+1866 LTDAQKTYIKDNV
-1879 KVWQMMPADSSAYN
+1879 KVWKMEPADASSYN

-1907 ALFENRKNYDLDGDG
+1907 ALFENRRNYDLDGDG
-1922 SYTSNAEILNYISSA
+1922 DYSSNAEILNYISSA
-1937 TEDPAEREKM
+1937 TDDPAEREKM
-1947 WNALKG
+1947 WNALKE

-1971 SAIQTAKSRLDE
+1971 SAIQKVKSRLDE
-1983 IVSAEKQSAFASAA
+1983 IVSADKQSAFASAA
-1997 SGADSQKKLKKALL
+1997 TGIDSQKDLKKALL

-2031 GWKKSWYNVKMN
+2031 GWKRSWYNVKMN

>member
-15 EAAHRR
+15 EAAQRR
-21 KAAEQAAK
+21 REAEKAAK
-29 QSVAQAVK
+29 QSTAQAVK
-37 EKISAN
+37 EKIASN

-94 KKATTKKRS
+94 KSASTKKRS
-103 PLAYSPMETLKSDIA
+103 PLTYSPLETLKSDIA

-135 VKGDHEAVQESKK
+135 VKGDHAAVQESKK

-187 AWGVASEMGDTES
+187 AWNVANEMGDTES
-200 MERAHQ
+200 MERAHK

-268 MEKATQRMEEIRTSN
+268 MEKARKRAEEIRSSK
-283 GLLAGGTSNTDA
+283 GLLAGGIGNTDA
-295 YGRPIQDF
+295 YGRPIHDF

-308 AKRLKSGA
+308 AQRLKSGA

-326 LLSVSE
+326 LLSLSE

-349 IDANDNQA
+349 IDANANQA

-395 LKTERTTVDPNLP
+395 QKTERTTVDPNLP

-497 ESLTE
+497 EALTE
-502 LFPVRSLLKIVKG
+502 KLPMDQILKLVKG
-515 PGGASVLKNVAK
+515 AGGTAFLKNVAK
-527 QAGVEATEETASYLA
+527 QAGLEASEETVSYLG
-542 NLIVDK
+542 NLIADK
-548 YAQDPNAK
+548 AAQDPNAK

-581 AIGSVGTRGA
+581 AIGSVGTRGT

-601 AAAITGQ
+601 AAALTGQ
-608 EALLRGARLRTEE
+608 EALLRGAGLRTEE
-621 TAPVQDAADP
+621 TAPVQATAP
-631 AAEQAP
+631 AAERAAATQAE
-637 APRVAASQEP
+637 AAQEP
-647 AQTEGSD
+647 AQAEVEQEPVTPPES
-654 NTARAQLNSR
+654 AHASLEERSES
-664 FDDFTRR
+664 FRR
-671 YLDAIET
+671 
-678 GEIQDEN
+678 
-685 VKRSFTE
+685 RSQAFTE
-692 ELQALQAEENAILQ
+692 KVQQAMQDPSQNTEEVMAALQKEADQLSAEYAALTQESRQ
-706 QERQEAGQTS
+706 QAGEVS
-716 RTFGTAENHIDNRT
+716 RGFGTAENHIDNRT

-744 DHPQLHQY
+744 DYPQLHQY

-860 EGAVNGFDRYKRDN
+860 EGAATGFDRYKRDN

-887 LRAEYDASL
+887 LRAEYDANL

-927 SAARAAELYGRAP
+927 SADRAAELYGRAP

-985 LAYTDQ
+985 IAYTDQ
-991 QAQQAANEKIRDLGF
+991 QAQQAANEKIRNLGF
-1006 QRAKEIWIADA
+1006 QRAKEAWIADVKD
-1017 REGKFS
+1017 GKLS
-1023 KDNTALGLTLIN
+1023 KDNTVLGLTLIN
-1035 NAANSGTTEG
+1035 HAANSGTTEG
-1045 HIDAHNLLSYYVHYL
+1045 HIDAHDLLSYYVNYAK
-1060 RTGAQALQAANM
+1060 TAGQALQAMNM
-1072 VNKMSPIGQLYS
+1072 VNKMSPVGQLYS

-1117 AETQEERNKIK
+1117 AETQEERDKIK

-1142 WLNRFNAWRYLA
+1142 WQNRFNAWRYFA
-1154 MLENPTTHARNFMGN
+1154 MLANPTTHIRNFMGN

-1212 IATSE
+1212 IANSE
-1217 FAEVEDIILSGGKYT
+1217 FADVKDIILSGGKYT
-1232 DDYSLISRAQDPFRS
+1232 DDYSLIAQAQDPFQS
-1247 EKPILKQI
+1247 EKPVLKQI
-1255 GKFFSWNAKMNA
+1255 GKVISWGSEKNT
-1267 KALDFEDKIFSK
+1267 KALDFGDVIFSK

-1302 MKEEAKTRPSA
+1302 MKEEGS
-1313 YSVSDTV
+1313 S
-1320 YSPGTVVRAKDRDNY
+1320 
-1335 GKIVRYNKEDGTYAV
+1335 E
-1350 YFENQKG
+1350 
-1357 HHATVNLSAS
+1357 
-1367 ILEAKN
+1367 
-1373 AKTTGPSAAD
+1373 
-1383 LLEAGDA
+1383 
-1390 SGFVEK
+1390 FVEK

-1431 KFVKG
+1431 KFVRD
-1436 TGILVEGTLPFKKT
+1436 TGILLEGVLPFKKT

-1468 GILDMETKVRRGEM
+1468 GIIDMETKVRRGEM

-1653 IPAGVQYLLGNIGN
+1653 IPAGAQYLLGNIGN
-1667 KIPGWEFQ
+1667 KIPVWEFQ

-1771 EQYNSMTDEEKAKFV
+1771 EQYNAMTDEEKAKFV

-1836 KSVLEENAGDETRAS
+1836 KSVLEENAGDETWSS

-1866 LTDAQKTYIKDNL
+1866 LTDAQKTYIKDNV
-1879 KVWQMMPADSSAYN
+1879 KVWKMEPADASSYN

-1900 TDPKEIQ
+1900 TDPTEIQ
-1907 ALFENRKNYDLDGDG
+1907 ALFENRKKYDLDGDG

-1947 WNALKG
+1947 WNALKE

-1971 SAIQTAKSRLDE
+1971 SAIQKAKSRLDE
-1983 IVSAEKQSAFASAA
+1983 IVSADKQSAFASAA
-1997 SGADSQKKLKKALL
+1997 TGIDSQKDMKKALL

-2031 GWKKSWYNVKMN
+2031 GWKRSWYNVKMN

>member
-21 KAAEQAAK
+21 REAEQAAK
-29 QSVAQAVK
+29 QSVARAVK
-37 EKISAN
+37 EKIASN

-88 SGTFSM
+88 RGTFSM
-94 KKATTKKRS
+94 KNASAQKRS

-135 VKGDHEAVQESKK
+135 VKGDHAAVQESKK

-170 STKLNK
+170 RTKLNK

-187 AWGVASEMGDTES
+187 AWDVASAMGDTES
-200 MERAHQ
+200 MERAHK

-220 ADGSQYIRPDM
+220 SDGSQYIRPDM

-268 MEKATQRMEEIRTSN
+268 MEKAKQRMEEIRTSK

-316 ESVGKGIAGS
+316 VSVGKGIAGS
-326 LLSVSE
+326 LLSFSE

-349 IDANDNQA
+349 IDANANQA
-357 DALRAKLALAEQGE
+357 DALRAKLALAEKGE
-371 GNPEWGT
+371 GNPAWGT

-395 LKTERTTVDPNLP
+395 RKTERTTVDPNLP

-497 ESLTE
+497 EAIAEKFSIGK
-502 LFPVRSLLKIVKG
+502 LLDIVKG
-515 PGGASVLKNVAK
+515 PGGASFLKNVAK

-576 GGIGS
+576 GGFGS
-581 AIGSVGTRGA
+581 AIGSVGTRGT
-591 TAPQASAQES
+591 TAPQASSQER
-601 AAAITGQ
+601 AVALTGQ
-608 EALLRGARLRTEE
+608 DALLRGAGLRTEE
-621 TAPVQDAADP
+621 TTPVQEAA
-631 AAEQAP
+631 ARAEEQAP
-637 APRVAASQEP
+637 APQAETAQEP

-671 YLDAIET
+671 YLDAIES

-685 VKRSFTE
+685 VKQSFTK
-692 ELQALQAEENAILQ
+692 ELQALHAEENAILQ
-706 QERQEAGQTS
+706 QERQEAGHT
-716 RTFGTAENHIDNRT
+716 
-730 AGDMGDRSVKAFQF
+730 
-744 DHPQLHQY
+744 
-752 YVEAAQ
+752 EAAQ
-758 ALKQDAEYSLDTQTA
+758 EPVQPAENPLASLEARKAALQTESQAFAEKFQRAMQDPAQLTEETKAALQQEA
-773 SRGQGTVVRRSE
+773 E
-785 QLAQAEGLGLTRN
+785 QLIAESARLREET
-798 QIIQVCD
+798 QQ
-805 DIIADNGQENY
+805 QE
-816 AAAKRVELILDDML
+816 VEVPDELLA
-830 SRGYIPNEGTTEAD
+830 GNESD
-844 TKVPANEAYLQ
+844 
-855 AKGQI
+855 
-860 EGAVNGFDRYKRDN
+860 
-874 ALALELGEVTEDQ
+874 
-887 LRAEYDASL
+887 L

-985 LAYTDQ
+985 IAYTDK

-1072 VNKMSPIGQLYS
+1072 VNKMSPVGQLYS

-1117 AETQEERNKIK
+1117 AETQEERNEIK

-1142 WLNRFNAWRYLA
+1142 WQNRFNAWRYFA
-1154 MLENPTTHARNFMGN
+1154 MLANPTTHARNFLGN

-1217 FAEVEDIILSGGKYT
+1217 FADVQDIILSGGKYT
-1232 DDYSLISRAQDPFRS
+1232 DDYSLIAQAQKPFQS
-1247 EKPILKQI
+1247 EKPVLKQI
-1255 GKFFSWNAKMNA
+1255 GKVISWGYEKNT

-1302 MKEEAKTRPSA
+1302 MKEEAKTKPST

-1335 GKIVRYNKEDGTYAV
+1335 GKIVRYNKEDGTYSV

-1436 TGILVEGTLPFKKT
+1436 TGILLEGVLPFKKT

-1462 PVGLAK
+1462 PIGLAK
-1468 GILDMETKVRRGEM
+1468 GIADMETKVRRGEM

-1521 KQDRFD
+1521 KQARFD

-1641 TRETTFVDKNSP
+1641 TRETTFIDKNSP

-1688 TGNVLV
+1688 TGNVLI

-1706 SKLST
+1706 SKRST

-1719 RLYDAGFDS
+1719 RLYDAGFDF

-1771 EQYNSMTDEEKAKFV
+1771 EQYNTMTDEEKAKFV

-1812 QEAAQNAKA
+1812 QEAAKNAKDS
-1821 AVGLGEE
+1821 VGLGEE

-1836 KSVLEENAGDETRAS
+1836 KSVLEENAGDETWSS

-1866 LTDAQKTYIKDNL
+1866 LTDAQKTYIKDNV
-1879 KVWQMMPADSSAYN
+1879 KVWKMEPADASSYN

-1947 WNALKG
+1947 WNALKE

-1971 SAIQTAKSRLDE
+1971 NAIQKAKSRLDE
-1983 IVSAEKQSAFASAA
+1983 IVSADKQSAFASAA
-1997 SGADSQKKLKKALL
+1997 TGIDSQKDMKKALL

-2031 GWKKSWYNVKMN
+2031 GWKRSWYNVKMN

>member
-29 QSVAQAVK
+29 QSVAQAAK

-94 KKATTKKRS
+94 KSASTKKRS
-103 PLAYSPMETLKSDIA
+103 PLTYSPLETLKSDIA

-135 VKGDHEAVQESKK
+135 VKGDHAAVQESKK
-148 QQAAQRLKAKQE
+148 QAAAQRLKAKQE

-187 AWGVASEMGDTES
+187 AWDVASAMGDTES

-220 ADGSQYIRPDM
+220 GDGSQYIRPDM
-231 GWAEGVELN
+231 SWAEGVELN

-258 NAQQA
+258 NAKQA

-268 MEKATQRMEEIRTSN
+268 MEKAKQRMEEIRTSK
-283 GLLAGGTSNTDA
+283 GLLAGGSGNTDA

-303 DAEQE
+303 DAEQD

-316 ESVGKGIAGS
+316 ESISKGIAGS

-338 RNYNRDRWGSV
+338 RNNSMDRWGSV
-349 IDANDNQA
+349 IRANASQA

-378 VQELRNR
+378 VQELRSR

-395 LKTERTTVDPNLP
+395 LKTERTTVAPNLP

-417 EAAAEATRGLSGAD
+417 EAAAETTRGLSGAD

-497 ESLTE
+497 EAITE
-502 LFPVRSLLKIVKG
+502 AFSIGKLLGIVKG
-515 PGGASVLKNVAK
+515 PGGTSFLKNVAK

-581 AIGSVGTRGA
+581 AIGSVRARGA
-591 TAPQASAQES
+591 TAPKARGQES
-601 AAAITGQ
+601 DAALTGQ
-608 EALLRGARLRTEE
+608 DALLRGAGLRTEE
-621 TAPVQDAADP
+621 TSPVQEAA
-631 AAEQAP
+631 ARAEEQAP
-637 APRVAASQEP
+637 APRVAAAQEP
-647 AQTEGSD
+647 AQTEGAD
-654 NTARAQLNSR
+654 NTARAQHNSR

-671 YLDAIET
+671 YLNAIET

-706 QERQEAGQTS
+706 QERQEAGQT
-716 RTFGTAENHIDNRT
+716 
-730 AGDMGDRSVKAFQF
+730 
-744 DHPQLHQY
+744 
-752 YVEAAQ
+752 EAAQ
-758 ALKQDAEYSLDTQTA
+758 EPVQPAENPLASLEARKAALQTESQAFAEKFQRAMQDPAQLTEETKAALQQEA
-773 SRGQGTVVRRSE
+773 E
-785 QLAQAEGLGLTRN
+785 QLIAESARLREETQQQA
-798 QIIQVCD
+798 
-805 DIIADNGQENY
+805 
-816 AAAKRVELILDDML
+816 VEAPDELLA
-830 SRGYIPNEGTTEAD
+830 GNESD
-844 TKVPANEAYLQ
+844 
-855 AKGQI
+855 
-860 EGAVNGFDRYKRDN
+860 
-874 ALALELGEVTEDQ
+874 
-887 LRAEYDASL
+887 L
-896 PEGQGAMSPGAAGDF
+896 PEGQGAMSPGATGDF

-927 SAARAAELYGRAP
+927 SAARATDLYGRAP

-985 LAYTDQ
+985 IAYTDQ

-1302 MKEEAKTRPSA
+1302 MKEEAKTKPST

-1373 AKTTGPSAAD
+1373 AKTTGPSGKK
-1383 LLEAGDA
+1383 LLEAGDV

-1431 KFVKG
+1431 KFVKV
-1436 TGILVEGTLPFKKT
+1436 TGILVEGVLPFKKT

-1580 EALGHIAEPMLEMSM
+1580 EALGRIAEPMLEMSM

-1619 ATSYLTQFIPTV
+1619 ATSYLTQFIPAV
-1631 LGRIERLGES
+1631 FGRIERLGES
-1641 TRETTFVDKNSP
+1641 TRETTFIDKNSP

-1675 QIPYIDQWGQTED
+1675 QIPYIDQWGRTED

-1706 SKLST
+1706 SKRST

-1771 EQYNSMTDEEKAKFV
+1771 EQYNTMTDEEKAKFV

-1836 KSVLEENAGDETRAS
+1836 KSVLEENAGDETWSS

-1866 LTDAQKTYIKDNL
+1866 LTDAQKTYIKDNV
-1879 KVWQMMPADSSAYN
+1879 KVWKMEPADASSYN

-1907 ALFENRKNYDLDGDG
+1907 ALFENRRNYDLEGDG

-1947 WNALKG
+1947 WNALKE
-1953 NGEERSY
+1953 NGEELSY

-1971 SAIQTAKSRLDE
+1971 SAIKKAKSRLDE
-1983 IVSAEKQSAFASAA
+1983 IVSADKQSAFASAA

>member
-37 EKISAN
+37 DKIASN

-66 SSKTTSKTT
+66 SSKTTSRTT

-88 SGTFSM
+88 RGTFSM
-94 KKATTKKRS
+94 KNDSAQKRS
-103 PLAYSPMETLKSDIA
+103 PLAYSPMETLKLDIA

-148 QQAAQRLKAKQE
+148 QAAAQRLKAKQE

-170 STKLNK
+170 SAKLNK

-187 AWGVASEMGDTES
+187 AWDVASAMGDTEG
-200 MERAHQ
+200 MERAHK

-220 ADGSQYIRPDM
+220 ADGSQYIRSDM
-231 GWAEGVELN
+231 GWAEGVEMN
-240 KLTYE
+240 QLTYE

-268 MEKATQRMEEIRTSN
+268 MEKARKRAEEIRTSK

-308 AKRLKSGA
+308 AKRFKSGA
-316 ESVGKGIAGS
+316 ESVGKSIAGS

-349 IDANDNQA
+349 IDANANQA
-357 DALRAKLALAEQGE
+357 DALRAKLALAEKGE

-395 LKTERTTVDPNLP
+395 RKTERTTVDPNLP

-431 KLLANTVLSM
+431 KLLANTVLSI

-480 GVNASEAFTRG
+480 GVNASEVYTRS

-497 ESLTE
+497 DSLTE
-502 LFPVRSLLKIVKG
+502 LFPVGNLLKIVKG
-515 PGGASVLKNVAK
+515 PGGTSFLKNVAK

-542 NLIVDK
+542 NLIADK
-548 YAQDPNAK
+548 YAKDPNAK

-601 AAAITGQ
+601 AAPLAGQ
-608 EALLRGARLRTEE
+608 EALLRGAGLRTEE
-621 TAPVQDAADP
+621 TAPAQEASAP

-637 APRVAASQEP
+637 APRVAAAQEQNAAP
-647 AQTEGSD
+647 AD
-654 NTARAQLNSR
+654 IR
-664 FDDFTRR
+664 
-671 YLDAIET
+671 ET
-678 GEIQDEN
+678 GLETRIAGIKGNDTASVGNASTAMEN
-685 VKRSFTE
+685 TLWMRRGTQSEPGWGETYGT
-692 ELQALQAEENAILQ
+692 A
-706 QERQEAGQTS
+706 QEAFNEAMKRIDSGLFS
-716 RTFGTAENHIDNRT
+716 AMEKAVYEAESGINAKENLRLISTMVSAGEFVRHYDVSPAAAATVIRNSYRNDALDSIRDRRGDLTDYALEQMRSIDN
-730 AGDMGDRSVKAFQF
+730 AVESYGPNAVSENDLSVAQNTERPVNAE
-744 DHPQLHQY
+744 DSTQY
-752 YVEAAQ
+752 
-758 ALKQDAEYSLDTQTA
+758 
-773 SRGQGTVVRRSE
+773 
-785 QLAQAEGLGLTRN
+785 
-798 QIIQVCD
+798 
-805 DIIADNGQENY
+805 
-816 AAAKRVELILDDML
+816 
-830 SRGYIPNEGTTEAD
+830 GYNTT
-844 TKVPANEAYLQ
+844 
-855 AKGQI
+855 
-860 EGAVNGFDRYKRDN
+860 
-874 ALALELGEVTEDQ
+874 
-887 LRAEYDASL
+887 L

-918 TDFHPINQK
+918 TDFHPINQE
-927 SAARAAELYGRAP
+927 SADRAAELYGRAP
-940 VEVPRVDMAGRLTS
+940 VEVPRVDMAGMLTS

-985 LAYTDQ
+985 IAYTDQ

-1006 QRAKEIWIADA
+1006 QRAKEAWIADVKD
-1017 REGKFS
+1017 GKLS
-1023 KDNTALGLTLIN
+1023 KDNTVLGLTLIN
-1035 NAANSGTTEG
+1035 HAANSGTTEG
-1045 HIDAHNLLSYYVHYL
+1045 HIDAHDLLSYYVNYAK
-1060 RTGAQALQAANM
+1060 TAGQALQAMNM
-1072 VNKMSPIGQLYS
+1072 VNKMSPVGQLYS

-1102 ANVTINDALVSEFLS
+1102 ANVTINDSLVSSFLE
-1117 AETQEERNKIK
+1117 AETQEERNEIK
-1128 KDIIMDAAA
+1128 KDIIADAAS

-1142 WLNRFNAWRYLA
+1142 WLNRFNAWRYFA
-1154 MLENPTTHARNFMGN
+1154 MLANPTTHIRNFMGN

-1206 DRARLA
+1206 DRARLS

-1217 FAEVEDIILSGGKYT
+1217 FAEVKDIILSGGKYT
-1232 DDYSLISRAQDPFRS
+1232 DDYSLIAQAQDPFKT
-1247 EKPILKQI
+1247 EKPVLKQI
-1255 GKFFSWNAKMNA
+1255 GKVISWGSEKNT
-1267 KALDFEDKIFSK
+1267 KALDFGDEIFSK

-1302 MKEEAKTRPSA
+1302 MKEEAKTKPSA

-1373 AKTTGPSAAD
+1373 AKTTGPSGKE
-1383 LLEAGDA
+1383 LLEAGDV

-1431 KFVKG
+1431 KFVRD
-1436 TGILVEGTLPFKKT
+1436 TGILLEGVLPFKKT

-1641 TRETTFVDKNSP
+1641 TRETTFIDKNSP

-1667 KIPGWEFQ
+1667 KIPGVEFQ
-1675 QIPYIDQWGQTED
+1675 QIPYIDQWGRTED

-1706 SKLST
+1706 SKRST

-1786 KYVLDYAADRGKVKA
+1786 KYVLDYAADRGRVKA

-1812 QEAAQNAKA
+1812 QEAAQNAKS

-1836 KSVLEENAGDETRAS
+1836 KSVLEENAGDETWSS

-1866 LTDAQKTYIKDNL
+1866 LTDAQKTYIKDNV
-1879 KVWQMMPADSSAYN
+1879 KVWKMEPADASSYN

-1907 ALFENRKNYDLDGDG
+1907 ALFENRRNYDLDGDG
-1922 SYTSNAEILNYISSA
+1922 DYSSNAEILNYISSA

-1947 WNALKG
+1947 WNALKE

-1971 SAIQTAKSRLDE
+1971 SAIQKAKSRLDE
-1983 IVSAEKQSAFASAA
+1983 IVSADKQSAFASAA
-1997 SGADSQKKLKKALL
+1997 TGIDSQKDMKKALL

-2031 GWKKSWYNVKMN
+2031 GWKRSWYNVKMN

>member
-1 MATRMSDEEAKQRR
+1 MAVRMSDEEAKQRR
-15 EAAHRR
+15 EAAQRR
-21 KAAEQAAK
+21 REAEQAAK
-29 QSVAQAVK
+29 QAAAQALK
-37 EKISAN
+37 ANIAAN
-43 KTTTLKRSPLV
+43 KTTTLKSSPL
-54 AATKNATNTKRT
+54 ATATKNTTSTKST

-75 SSKTTAKKSTASS
+75 SSKTTAKKSTTSS

-94 KKATTKKRS
+94 KNASAQKRS
-103 PLAYSPMETLKSDIA
+103 PLAYSPLETLKSDIA
-118 TGNTLKKQ
+118 NGNTLKKKV
-126 IETAKASGL
+126 ETAKASGL
-135 VKGDHEAVQESKK
+135 VKGDQEAVQESKK
-148 QQAAQRLKAKQE
+148 QAAAQRLKAKQE

-176 TGKQQVREAKV
+176 TGKQLVREAKV
-187 AWGVASEMGDTES
+187 AWDVANEMGDTEG

-231 GWAEGVELN
+231 DWSEGVELN

-268 MEKATQRMEEIRTSN
+268 MEKAKQRAEEIRSSK
-283 GLLAGGTSNTDA
+283 GLGLAGETGNTDA
-295 YGRPIQDF
+295 NGRTIQDF

-316 ESVGKGIAGS
+316 VSIGKGIAGS
-326 LLSVSE
+326 LLSLSE

-338 RNYNRDRWGSV
+338 RNYTRDRWGSV
-349 IDANDNQA
+349 IDANANQA
-357 DALRAKLALAEQGE
+357 DDLRAKLALAEQGE
-371 GNPEWGT
+371 GNPAWGT
-378 VQELRNR
+378 VQEIRNR

-395 LKTERTTVDPNLP
+395 RKTERTTVDPNLP
-408 GQTLLRESR
+408 GQTLLRESQ

-502 LFPVRSLLKIVKG
+502 LLPVSSLLKIVKG
-515 PGGASVLKNVAK
+515 PGGASFLKNVAK

-542 NLIVDK
+542 NLIADK

-581 AIGSVGTRGA
+581 AIGSVVNRGT
-591 TAPQASAQES
+591 TTPQASAQES
-601 AAAITGQ
+601 AAALTGQ
-608 EALLRGARLRTEE
+608 EALLRGAGLRTEE
-621 TAPVQDAADP
+621 TAPVQAAEAAP

-637 APRVAASQEP
+637 APQAEAAQEP
-647 AQTEGSD
+647 AQTEGAD
-654 NTARAQLNSR
+654 NTARAQHNSR

-706 QERQEAGQTS
+706 QERQEAGQIS

-773 SRGQGTVVRRSE
+773 SRGQGTVARRSE

-860 EGAVNGFDRYKRDN
+860 EGAATGFDRYKRDN

-918 TDFHPINQK
+918 TDFHPINQE

-940 VEVPRVDMAGRLTS
+940 VEVPRLDMAGRLTS

-973 MEEDAAAGWFSR
+973 MEEDAAGGWFSR

-991 QAQQAANEKIRDLGF
+991 QAQQAANEKIRGLGF
-1006 QRAKEIWIADA
+1006 QRAKEAWIADVK
-1017 REGKFS
+1017 EGKLS
-1023 KDNTALGLTLIN
+1023 KDNTVLGLTLIN
-1035 NAANSGTTEG
+1035 HAANSGTTEG
-1045 HIDAHNLLSYYVHYL
+1045 HIDAHDLLSYYVNYAK
-1060 RTGAQALQAANM
+1060 TAGQALQAMNM
-1072 VNKMSPIGQLYS
+1072 VNKMSPVGQLYS

-1102 ANVTINDALVSEFLS
+1102 ANVTISDALVSSFLE
-1117 AETQEERNKIK
+1117 AETQEERNEIK

-1137 QLPVT
+1137 QLPAT
-1142 WLNRFNAWRYLA
+1142 WLNRFNAWRYFA
-1154 MLENPTTHARNFMGN
+1154 MLANPTTHIRNFMGN
-1169 AGFAAV
+1169 AGFAVV
-1175 RGVKDVTAAGLE
+1175 RAAKDVTAAGLE

-1217 FAEVEDIILSGGKYT
+1217 FADVQDIILSGGKYT
-1232 DDYSLISRAQDPFRS
+1232 DDYSLIAQAQDPFQT
-1247 EKPILKQI
+1247 EKPVLKQI
-1255 GKFFSWNAKMNA
+1255 GKFFSWNAKKNTE
-1267 KALDFEDKIFSK
+1267 ALDFGDEIFSK

-1302 MKEEAKTRPSA
+1302 MKEEGS
-1313 YSVSDTV
+1313 S
-1320 YSPGTVVRAKDRDNY
+1320 
-1335 GKIVRYNKEDGTYAV
+1335 E
-1350 YFENQKG
+1350 
-1357 HHATVNLSAS
+1357 
-1367 ILEAKN
+1367 
-1373 AKTTGPSAAD
+1373 
-1383 LLEAGDA
+1383 
-1390 SGFVEK
+1390 FVEK

-1431 KFVKG
+1431 KFVRA
-1436 TGILVEGTLPFKKT
+1436 TGIFVVEGNAPFKKT
-1450 PANILAR
+1450 PANVLAR

-1468 GILDMETKVRRGEM
+1468 GIFDMETKVRRGEM

-1560 EFYKFMQQGKNGEVT
+1560 EFYKFMQQGRNGEVT

-1614 AAWTA
+1614 AAWTS

-1631 LGRIERLGES
+1631 LGRIERIGES
-1641 TRETTFVDKNSP
+1641 TRETTFIDKNSP

-1667 KIPGWEFQ
+1667 KIPGLEFQ
-1675 QIPYIDQWGQTED
+1675 QIDYIDQWGQTED
-1688 TGNVLV
+1688 TGNVLI

-1706 SKLST
+1706 SKRST

-1734 DKGTKINGEYVTA
+1734 EKGTKINGEYVTA

-1771 EQYNSMTDEEKAKFV
+1771 EQYNAMTDEEKAKFV

-1801 GASADETFARW
+1801 GANADETFARW

-1836 KSVLEENAGDETRAS
+1836 KSVLEENAGDETSAS

-1879 KVWQMMPADSSAYN
+1879 KVWQMMPADASSYN

-1900 TDPKEIQ
+1900 NDPKEIQ
-1907 ALFENRKNYDLDGDG
+1907 ALFDNRKNYDLDGDG

-1960 AQLEKEYRGKV
+1960 AQLEKEYRGTV

-1983 IVSAEKQSAFASAA
+1983 IVSADKQSAFASAA

-2031 GWKKSWYNVKMN
+2031 GWKTSWYNVKMN

>member
-15 EAAHRR
+15 EAAQRR

-37 EKISAN
+37 DKIASN

-75 SSKTTAKKSTASS
+75 SSKTMAKKSTASS

-94 KKATTKKRS
+94 KSASTKKRS
-103 PLAYSPMETLKSDIA
+103 PLTYSPLETLKSDIA

-187 AWGVASEMGDTES
+187 AWNVANEMGDTES
-200 MERAHQ
+200 MERAHK

-258 NAQQA
+258 NAQKA

-268 MEKATQRMEEIRTSN
+268 MEKARKRAEEIRTSK
-283 GLLAGGTSNTDA
+283 GLLAGGIGNTDA

-338 RNYNRDRWGSV
+338 RNNSMDRWGSV
-349 IDANDNQA
+349 IKANASQA

-395 LKTERTTVDPNLP
+395 RKTERTTVDPNLP

-497 ESLTE
+497 EAIAEKFSIGK
-502 LFPVRSLLKIVKG
+502 LLDIVKG
-515 PGGASVLKNVAK
+515 PGGASFLKNVAK

-548 YAQDPNAK
+548 YAKDPNAK
-556 FSMQELL
+556 LSIQELL

-581 AIGSVGTRGA
+581 AIGSVGTRGT
-591 TAPQASAQES
+591 TAPQASSQES

-608 EALLRGARLRTEE
+608 EALLRGAGLRAEE
-621 TAPVQDAADP
+621 TAPVQAAAAP

-637 APRVAASQEP
+637 APQAEAAQEP

-654 NTARAQLNSR
+654 NTARAQHNSR

-678 GEIQDEN
+678 GEIHDEN

-692 ELQALQAEENAILQ
+692 ELQSLQAEENAILQ
-706 QERQEAGQTS
+706 QERQEAGQT
-716 RTFGTAENHIDNRT
+716 
-730 AGDMGDRSVKAFQF
+730 
-744 DHPQLHQY
+744 
-752 YVEAAQ
+752 EAAQ
-758 ALKQDAEYSLDTQTA
+758 EPVQPAENPLASLEARKAALQTESQAFAEKFQRAMQDPAQLTEETKAALQQEA
-773 SRGQGTVVRRSE
+773 E
-785 QLAQAEGLGLTRN
+785 QLIAESARLREETQQQA
-798 QIIQVCD
+798 
-805 DIIADNGQENY
+805 
-816 AAAKRVELILDDML
+816 VEAPDELLA
-830 SRGYIPNEGTTEAD
+830 GNESD
-844 TKVPANEAYLQ
+844 
-855 AKGQI
+855 
-860 EGAVNGFDRYKRDN
+860 
-874 ALALELGEVTEDQ
+874 
-887 LRAEYDASL
+887 L

-918 TDFHPINQK
+918 SDFHPINQK

-985 LAYTDQ
+985 IAYTDH

-1006 QRAKEIWIADA
+1006 QRAKEAWIADVKD
-1017 REGKFS
+1017 GKLS
-1023 KDNTALGLTLIN
+1023 KDNTVLGLTLIN
-1035 NAANSGTTEG
+1035 HAANSGTTEG
-1045 HIDAHNLLSYYVHYL
+1045 HIDAHDLLSYYVNYAK
-1060 RTGAQALQAANM
+1060 TAGQALQAMNM
-1072 VNKMSPIGQLYS
+1072 VNKMSPVGQLYS

-1117 AETQEERNKIK
+1117 AETQEERNEIK

-1142 WLNRFNAWRYLA
+1142 WQNRFNAWRYFA
-1154 MLENPTTHARNFMGN
+1154 MLANPTTHARNFLGN

-1212 IATSE
+1212 IANSE

-1232 DDYSLISRAQDPFRS
+1232 DDYSLIAQAQDPFRS

-1255 GKFFSWNAKMNA
+1255 GKFFGWNAKMNA

-1302 MKEEAKTRPSA
+1302 MKEEGS
-1313 YSVSDTV
+1313 S
-1320 YSPGTVVRAKDRDNY
+1320 
-1335 GKIVRYNKEDGTYAV
+1335 E
-1350 YFENQKG
+1350 
-1357 HHATVNLSAS
+1357 
-1367 ILEAKN
+1367 
-1373 AKTTGPSAAD
+1373 
-1383 LLEAGDA
+1383 
-1390 SGFVEK
+1390 FVEK

-1431 KFVKG
+1431 KVVKG
-1436 TGILVEGTLPFKKT
+1436 AGILVEGEAPFKKT

-1462 PVGLAK
+1462 PIGLAK
-1468 GILDMETKVRRGEM
+1468 GIFDMETKVRRGEM

-1641 TRETTFVDKNSP
+1641 TRETTFIDKNSP

-1719 RLYDAGFDS
+1719 RLYDAGFDF

-1771 EQYNSMTDEEKAKFV
+1771 EQYNTMTDEEKAKFV
-1786 KYVLDYAADRGKVKA
+1786 KYVLDYAADRGRVKA

-1836 KSVLEENAGDETRAS
+1836 KSVLEENAGDETWSS

-1866 LTDAQKTYIKDNL
+1866 LTDAQKTYIKDNV
-1879 KVWQMMPADSSAYN
+1879 KVWKMEPADASSYN

-1947 WNALKG
+1947 WNALKE
-1953 NGEERSY
+1953 NGEELSY

-1971 SAIQTAKSRLDE
+1971 SAIQKAKSRLDE
-1983 IVSAEKQSAFASAA
+1983 IVSADKQSAFASAA
-1997 SGADSQKKLKKALL
+1997 SGIDSQKKLKKALL

-2031 GWKKSWYNVKMN
+2031 GWKTSWYNVKMN

>member
-37 EKISAN
+37 EKIASN

-103 PLAYSPMETLKSDIA
+103 PLAYSPLETLKSDIA

-135 VKGDHEAVQESKK
+135 VKGDHAAVQESKK

-187 AWGVASEMGDTES
+187 AWNVANEMGDTES

-258 NAQQA
+258 NAQKA

-268 MEKATQRMEEIRTSN
+268 MEKARKRAEEIRTSK
-283 GLLAGGTSNTDA
+283 GLLAVETGNTDA

-316 ESVGKGIAGS
+316 VSVGKGIAGS
-326 LLSVSE
+326 LLSLSE

-349 IDANDNQA
+349 IDANANQA
-357 DALRAKLALAEQGE
+357 DALRAKLALAEKGE
-371 GNPEWGT
+371 GNPAWGT

-395 LKTERTTVDPNLP
+395 RKTERTTVDPNLP

-497 ESLTE
+497 EALTE
-502 LFPVRSLLKIVKG
+502 KLPMDQILKLVKG
-515 PGGASVLKNVAK
+515 AGGTAFLKNVAK
-527 QAGVEATEETASYLA
+527 QAGLEASEETVSYLG
-542 NLIVDK
+542 NLIADK
-548 YAQDPNAK
+548 AAQDPNAK
-556 FSMQELL
+556 FSMQDLL

-581 AIGSVGTRGA
+581 AIGSVRTRGT

-601 AAAITGQ
+601 DAALTGQ
-608 EALLRGARLRTEE
+608 EALLRGAGLRTEE
-621 TAPVQDAADP
+621 TSPVQEAAAR

-637 APRVAASQEP
+637 APRVAAAHEP
-647 AQTEGSD
+647 AQAEVAD
-654 NTARAQLNSR
+654 NTARAQHNSR

-685 VKRSFTE
+685 VKQSFTE

-706 QERQEAGQTS
+706 QERQEAGQT
-716 RTFGTAENHIDNRT
+716 
-730 AGDMGDRSVKAFQF
+730 
-744 DHPQLHQY
+744 
-752 YVEAAQ
+752 EAAQ
-758 ALKQDAEYSLDTQTA
+758 EPVQPAENPLASLEARKAALQTESQAFAEKFQRAMQDPAQLTEETKAALQQEA
-773 SRGQGTVVRRSE
+773 E
-785 QLAQAEGLGLTRN
+785 QLIAESARLREET
-798 QIIQVCD
+798 QQ
-805 DIIADNGQENY
+805 QE
-816 AAAKRVELILDDML
+816 VEAPDELLA
-830 SRGYIPNEGTTEAD
+830 GNESD
-844 TKVPANEAYLQ
+844 
-855 AKGQI
+855 
-860 EGAVNGFDRYKRDN
+860 
-874 ALALELGEVTEDQ
+874 
-887 LRAEYDASL
+887 L

-940 VEVPRVDMAGRLTS
+940 VEVPIVDMAGRLTS

-985 LAYTDQ
+985 IAYTDQ

-1072 VNKMSPIGQLYS
+1072 VNNMSPIGQLYS

-1142 WLNRFNAWRYLA
+1142 WLNRFNAWRYFA
-1154 MLENPTTHARNFMGN
+1154 MMANPTTHVRNFMGN

-1212 IATSE
+1212 IANSE
-1217 FAEVEDIILSGGKYT
+1217 FADVKDIILSGGKYT
-1232 DDYSLISRAQDPFRS
+1232 DDYSLIAQAQDPFQS
-1247 EKPILKQI
+1247 EKPVLKQI
-1255 GKFFSWNAKMNA
+1255 GKVISWGSEKNT
-1267 KALDFEDKIFSK
+1267 KALDFGDEIFSK

-1373 AKTTGPSAAD
+1373 AKTTGPSATD
-1383 LLEAGDA
+1383 LLEAGDV

-1431 KFVKG
+1431 KFVRG

-1468 GILDMETKVRRGEM
+1468 GIIDMETKVRRGEM

-1641 TRETTFVDKNSP
+1641 TRETTFIDKNSP

-1667 KIPGWEFQ
+1667 KIPGVEFQ

-1688 TGNVLV
+1688 TGNVLI

-1706 SKLST
+1706 SKRST

-1771 EQYNSMTDEEKAKFV
+1771 EQYNAMTDEEKAKFV

-1866 LTDAQKTYIKDNL
+1866 LTDTQKTYIKNNL
-1879 KVWQMMPADSSAYN
+1879 KVWQMMPADASSYN

-1971 SAIQTAKSRLDE
+1971 SAIQKAKSRLDE
-1983 IVSAEKQSAFASAA
+1983 IVSADKQSAFASAA

>member
-15 EAAHRR
+15 EAAQRR
-21 KAAEQAAK
+21 REAEQAAK
-29 QSVAQAVK
+29 QSVAQAAK

-94 KKATTKKRS
+94 KSASTKKRS
-103 PLAYSPMETLKSDIA
+103 PLTYSPLETLKSDIA

-135 VKGDHEAVQESKK
+135 VKGDHAAVQESKK

-187 AWGVASEMGDTES
+187 AWNVANEMGDTES
-200 MERAHQ
+200 MERAHK

-258 NAQQA
+258 NAQKA

-268 MEKATQRMEEIRTSN
+268 MEKARKRAEEIRSSK
-283 GLLAGGTSNTDA
+283 GLLAGGIGNTDA

-326 LLSVSE
+326 LLSLSE

-338 RNYNRDRWGSV
+338 RNNSMDRWGSV
-349 IDANDNQA
+349 IKANASQA

-502 LFPVRSLLKIVKG
+502 KLPMDQILKLVKG
-515 PGGASVLKNVAK
+515 AGGTAFLKNVAK
-527 QAGVEATEETASYLA
+527 QAGLEASEETVSYLG
-542 NLIVDK
+542 NLIADK
-548 YAQDPNAK
+548 AAQDPNAK
-556 FSMQELL
+556 FSMQDLL

-581 AIGSVGTRGA
+581 AIGSVGTRDA
-591 TAPQASAQES
+591 TAPQASSQES
-601 AAAITGQ
+601 AAALTGQ
-608 EALLRGARLRTEE
+608 EALLRGAGLRTEE
-621 TAPVQDAADP
+621 TAPVQAAAP
-631 AAEQAP
+631 AAEQDT
-637 APRVAASQEP
+637 APRVAAAQEP
-647 AQTEGSD
+647 AHAEVAD
-654 NTARAQLNSR
+654 NTARAQHNSR

-706 QERQEAGQTS
+706 QERQEAGQT
-716 RTFGTAENHIDNRT
+716 
-730 AGDMGDRSVKAFQF
+730 
-744 DHPQLHQY
+744 
-752 YVEAAQ
+752 EAAQ
-758 ALKQDAEYSLDTQTA
+758 EPVQPAENPLASLEARKAALQRESQAFAEKFQRAMQDPAQLTEETKAALQQEA
-773 SRGQGTVVRRSE
+773 E
-785 QLAQAEGLGLTRN
+785 QLIAESARLREETQQQA
-798 QIIQVCD
+798 
-805 DIIADNGQENY
+805 
-816 AAAKRVELILDDML
+816 VEAPDELLA
-830 SRGYIPNEGTTEAD
+830 GNESD
-844 TKVPANEAYLQ
+844 
-855 AKGQI
+855 
-860 EGAVNGFDRYKRDN
+860 
-874 ALALELGEVTEDQ
+874 
-887 LRAEYDASL
+887 L

-985 LAYTDQ
+985 IAYTDQ

-1006 QRAKEIWIADA
+1006 QRAKEAWIADVK
-1017 REGKFS
+1017 EGKLS
-1023 KDNTALGLTLIN
+1023 KDNTVLGLTLIN
-1035 NAANSGTTEG
+1035 HAANSGTTEG
-1045 HIDAHNLLSYYVHYL
+1045 HIDAHDLLSYYVNYAK
-1060 RTGAQALQAANM
+1060 TAGQALQAMNM
-1072 VNKMSPIGQLYS
+1072 VNKMSPVGQLYS

-1117 AETQEERNKIK
+1117 AETQEERDKIK

-1142 WLNRFNAWRYLA
+1142 WLNRFNAWRYFA
-1154 MLENPTTHARNFMGN
+1154 MLAKPTTHIRNFMGN

-1212 IATSE
+1212 IANSE
-1217 FAEVEDIILSGGKYT
+1217 FADVQDLILSGGKYQ
-1232 DDYSLISRAQDPFRS
+1232 DDYSLIAQAQKPFQS

-1255 GKFFSWNAKMNA
+1255 GKVVTFVTEKNSA
-1267 KALDFEDKIFSK
+1267 ALDFEDVIFSK

-1302 MKEEAKTRPSA
+1302 MKEEAKTKPST

-1383 LLEAGDA
+1383 LLEAGDV

-1431 KFVKG
+1431 KFVRD
-1436 TGILVEGTLPFKKT
+1436 TGILVEGVLPFKKT
-1450 PANILAR
+1450 PANILVR

-1468 GILDMETKVRRGEM
+1468 GIIDMETKVRRGEM

-1494 LTGTGLLVLGGVLGM
+1494 LTGTGLLVLGVVLGM

-1521 KQDRFD
+1521 KQARFD

-1619 ATSYLTQFIPTV
+1619 ATSYLTQFIPAV
-1631 LGRIERLGES
+1631 FGSIERMGES
-1641 TRETTFVDKNSP
+1641 TRETTFIDKNSP

-1675 QIPYIDQWGQTED
+1675 QIPYIDQWGRTEE
-1688 TGNVLV
+1688 TGNVLT

-1701 NPAYT
+1701 NPAYV
-1706 SKLST
+1706 SKRST

-1771 EQYNSMTDEEKAKFV
+1771 EQYNTMTDEEKAKFV
-1786 KYVLDYAADRGKVKA
+1786 KYVLDYAADRGRVKA

-1812 QEAAQNAKA
+1812 QEAAKNAKE

-1836 KSVLEENAGDETRAS
+1836 KSVLEENAGDETWSS

-1866 LTDAQKTYIKDNL
+1866 LTDAQKTYIKDNV
-1879 KVWQMMPADSSAYN
+1879 KVWKMEPADASSYN

-1900 TDPKEIQ
+1900 TDPTEIQ
-1907 ALFENRKNYDLDGDG
+1907 ALFENRKKYDLDGDG

-1947 WNALKG
+1947 WNALKE

-1971 SAIQTAKSRLDE
+1971 SAIQKAKSRLDE
-1983 IVSAEKQSAFASAA
+1983 IVSADKQSAFASAA
-1997 SGADSQKKLKKALL
+1997 TGIDSQKDMKKALL

-2031 GWKKSWYNVKMN
+2031 GWKRSWYNVKMN

>member
-15 EAAHRR
+15 EAAQRR
-21 KAAEQAAK
+21 REAEKAAK
-29 QSVAQAVK
+29 QSTAQAVK

-54 AATKNATNTKRT
+54 AATKNATSTKRT

-103 PLAYSPMETLKSDIA
+103 PLAYSPMEALKSDIA

-135 VKGDHEAVQESKK
+135 VKGDHAAVQESKK
-148 QQAAQRLKAKQE
+148 QAAAQRLKAKQE

-170 STKLNK
+170 SAKLNK

-187 AWGVASEMGDTES
+187 AWGVASEMGDTEG
-200 MERAHQ
+200 MERAHK

-231 GWAEGVELN
+231 SWAEGVELN

-263 GDKAG
+263 GDKDG
-268 MEKATQRMEEIRTSN
+268 MEKAKQRMEEIRTSK
-283 GLLAGGTSNTDA
+283 GLLAGGTGNTDA
-295 YGRPIQDF
+295 YGRPIHDF

-308 AKRLKSGA
+308 AKRFKSGA
-316 ESVGKGIAGS
+316 ESVGKSIAGS

-349 IDANDNQA
+349 IDANANQA
-357 DALRAKLALAEQGE
+357 DALRAKLSLAEKGE
-371 GNPEWGT
+371 GNPAWGT

-395 LKTERTTVDPNLP
+395 RKTERTTVDPNLP

-497 ESLTE
+497 EALTE
-502 LFPVRSLLKIVKG
+502 KLPMDQILKLVKG
-515 PGGASVLKNVAK
+515 AGGTTFLKNVAK
-527 QAGVEATEETASYLA
+527 QAGLEASEETVSYLG
-542 NLIVDK
+542 NLIADK
-548 YAQDPNAK
+548 AAQDPNAK

-581 AIGSVGTRGA
+581 AIGSVRTRGT
-591 TAPQASAQES
+591 TAPQASSQES
-601 AAAITGQ
+601 AAALTGQ
-608 EALLRGARLRTEE
+608 EALLRGAGLRTEE
-621 TAPVQDAADP
+621 TDPVQETAAP
-631 AAEQAP
+631 AEEQAT
-637 APRVAASQEP
+637 APRVAAAQEP
-647 AQTEGSD
+647 AYAEVSQGPVTPPES
-654 NTARAQLNSR
+654 AHASLEERSES
-664 FDDFTRR
+664 FRR
-671 YLDAIET
+671 
-678 GEIQDEN
+678 
-685 VKRSFTE
+685 RSQAFTE
-692 ELQALQAEENAILQ
+692 KVQQAMQDPSQNTEEVMAALQKEADQLSAEYAALTQESRQ
-706 QERQEAGQTS
+706 QAGEVS
-716 RTFGTAENHIDNRT
+716 RGFGTAENHIDNRT

-744 DHPQLHQY
+744 NYPQLHQY
-752 YVEAAQ
+752 YVKAAE
-758 ALKQDAEYSLDTQTA
+758 ALKRDAEYSFETQR
-773 SRGQGTVVRRSE
+773 SERGNGTVVRRSE
-785 QLAQAEGLGLTRN
+785 QLERAESMGLTRN

-860 EGAVNGFDRYKRDN
+860 EGAVTGFDRYKRDN
-874 ALALELGEVTEDQ
+874 VLALELGEVTEDQ

-911 PHWQNQR
+911 AHWQSQR
-918 TDFHPINQK
+918 NDFHPINQK

-985 LAYTDQ
+985 IAYTDQ

-1072 VNKMSPIGQLYS
+1072 VNNMSPIGQLYS

-1142 WLNRFNAWRYLA
+1142 WLNRFNAWRYFA
-1154 MLENPTTHARNFMGN
+1154 MMAKPTTHARNFMGN

-1217 FAEVEDIILSGGKYT
+1217 FADVKDIILSGGKYQ
-1232 DDYSLISRAQDPFRS
+1232 DDYSMISQAQKPFQS
-1247 EKPILKQI
+1247 EKPVLKQI
-1255 GKFFSWNAKMNA
+1255 GKVVTFVTEKNSA
-1267 KALDFEDKIFSK
+1267 ALDFEDVIFSK

-1302 MKEEAKTRPSA
+1302 MKEEGS
-1313 YSVSDTV
+1313 S
-1320 YSPGTVVRAKDRDNY
+1320 
-1335 GKIVRYNKEDGTYAV
+1335 E
-1350 YFENQKG
+1350 
-1357 HHATVNLSAS
+1357 
-1367 ILEAKN
+1367 
-1373 AKTTGPSAAD
+1373 
-1383 LLEAGDA
+1383 
-1390 SGFVEK
+1390 FVEK

-1436 TGILVEGTLPFKKT
+1436 TGILVEGVLPFKKT
-1450 PANILAR
+1450 PANILVR

-1521 KQDRFD
+1521 KQARFD

-1619 ATSYLTQFIPTV
+1619 ATSYLTQFIPAV
-1631 LGRIERLGES
+1631 FGSIERMGET
-1641 TRETTFVDKNSP
+1641 TRETTFIDKNSP

-1667 KIPGWEFQ
+1667 KIPGLEFQ

-1706 SKLST
+1706 SKRST

-1719 RLYDAGFDS
+1719 RLYDAGFDF
-1728 VFPGMA
+1728 VFPGMT

-1760 AKSALDNFIGT
+1760 AKNALDNFIGT
-1771 EQYNSMTDEEKAKFV
+1771 EQYNTMTDEEKAKFV

-1836 KSVLEENAGDETRAS
+1836 KSVLEENAGDETWSS

-1866 LTDAQKTYIKDNL
+1866 LTDAQKTYIKDNV
-1879 KVWQMMPADSSAYN
+1879 KVWKMEPADASSYN

-1907 ALFENRKNYDLDGDG
+1907 ALFENRRNYDLDGDG
-1922 SYTSNAEILNYISSA
+1922 DYSSNAEILNYISSA
-1937 TEDPAEREKM
+1937 TDDPAEREKM
-1947 WNALKG
+1947 WNALKE

-1971 SAIQTAKSRLDE
+1971 SAIQKAKSRLDE
-1983 IVSAEKQSAFASAA
+1983 IVSADKQSAFASAA
-1997 SGADSQKKLKKALL
+1997 TGIDSQKDMKKALL

-2031 GWKKSWYNVKMN
+2031 GWKRSWYNVKMN